1 MKGTQRR
8 TIRKEKNNS
17 AGFTL
22 IEMIV
27 TVAIIAI
34 FSGVV
39 VTLITTGSSL
49 FRGVSGNTKSQVKA
63 QETLDEIEDMIIDA
77 NRSIYYAYG
86 SGTDM
91 GTQITSDIDDSNTA
105 SKTFITCN
113 EYENGD
119 GTSRYVFDVLDWVGS
134 EGKLYYSQREYT
146 KASSNT
152 EEENEN
158 GTGDNSENQQTAD
171 TSGIS
176 AESMDNG
183 VAVFASADNDSGNGV
198 VSGGSSDKAK
208 DSKELIARSVFA
220 EGIEN
225 FTADVTKVESER
237 IVRFRLTTEENGK
250 KVKTLHTV
258 NLRNRIQVM
267 KPDDA
272 FATASSTDVRINIVG
287 APDSIDAGKSKIL
300 GYNLTGNG
308 SIDPTTLKWEIVD
321 GTEKGYFP
329 ELDPTYGK
337 LTINDNATGTVTVI
351 VSAETSDGKQT
362 VTSAPVTIKINNTK
376 TVTGIYTDDKT
387 DLLVAAGYSG
397 LNLSSVISWRY
408 TYNDGTKGKDV
419 VPVVWTIGDNCSYAS
434 VSSEGQI
441 TVDEGAG
448 TAAENGSFTVTATNS
463 ENNVSGQVKVN
474 IARIDITDPEND
486 DSIFNVGDDKKLE
499 YVYKE
504 GGNPVS
510 IPEADAVVSTVSK
523 PDNAEDYT
531 TTGQFADGDIGKWEV
546 KRTVNLA
553 AKRNGYGLVED
564 TRKFEVKDAKHKA
577 DIIET
582 AVGEYVFG
590 GRDYACGEYNDYSIF
605 KFQKNW
611 IPEENESHT
620 LTWYLDGKTSEDTG
634 FVGGTGETYGKLIH
648 IGTDEEGFILRGVY
662 VRKDKNGNEIET
674 IVAEKS
680 IPVISNVR
688 VDSDKLPRELKI
700 GNTYTLGI
708 KFDVGIAARNEDGT
722 IQHEKTEKYTDNH
735 DEGTEISWQG
745 NINSNGNLIDG
756 YRWNVTSL
764 YQSENEK
771 EICGNV
777 IAIAGAFEGSGGHH
791 PKEYIQEA
799 KITVNIIKPVV
810 NIDINGADIAYT
822 NETINMWAQVTVD
835 GVKKDNLDVKWKCDT
850 INWKANSTSDNNST
864 VSIRFPYKG
873 TYTVTADVIV
883 EEMNFTE
890 TKTLTINEHVYEA
903 VIKARKPGTTTEITS
918 AKSEETVEFYLEATV
933 DGVAT
938 DEYQVEWVSY
948 CSNPEAERNK
958 KTFKC
963 TQNWNSSYPVSATVT
978 FANDKKIYP
987 NITFTIK

>member
-63 QETLDEIEDMIIDA
+63 QETLDEIEDLIIDA

-91 GTQITSDIDDSNTA
+91 GTQITSDIDDSNAA
-105 SKTFITCN
+105 SKTFIACN

-158 GTGDNSENQQTAD
+158 GTGDNSENQQTVD

-308 SIDPTTLKWEIVD
+308 SIDPTTLKWKIVD

-337 LTINDNATGTVTVI
+337 LTVNDNATGTVTVI
-351 VSAETSDGKQT
+351 VFAKTSDGKQT

-376 TVTGIYTDDKT
+376 TVTGIKTENVEIILGLDTEETVSYDLNDYIKWSEVYSDNTD
-387 DLLVAAGYSG
+387 SG
-397 LNLSSVISWRY
+397 NSYVKVVWSGGTNGTTVQENGLINIEKSEGTSQANGVISVNASY
-408 TYNDGTKGKDV
+408 EVGGKAF
-419 VPVVWTIGDNCSYAS
+419 SA
-434 VSSEGQI
+434 
-441 TVDEGAG
+441 
-448 TAAENGSFTVTATNS
+448 TA
-463 ENNVSGQVKVN
+463 
-474 IARIDITDPEND
+474 
-486 DSIFNVGDDKKLE
+486 
-499 YVYKE
+499 
-504 GGNPVS
+504 
-510 IPEADAVVSTVSK
+510 
-523 PDNAEDYT
+523 
-531 TTGQFADGDIGKWEV
+531 
-546 KRTVNLA
+546 TVNLA
-553 AKRNGYGLVED
+553 RLEIINPSGEYYLGDNKVSPEYNYYIGGKKRNLSSTPQFTVDGMTYQEGNAFTTEENGEWKAKATVSVNSGSLATGHSTFSVNTDFYRMNIWCKNKVSGQNVTTVYPGNTYDCSYYNASTGFYVDADRADYSWKYSVQWKILKSSSEKTSVSNDLFYNDQHTAKLYVDESEQGFSISAELTFYVENENKEVIKRRYKGVANIGVVHGVEIVSPKTSVVIGNKYPLRAKVIETYLSNPYSNGKPEYATAEIEDGLTTPKWSIDPSSGGFDSSGVAPWDVQVWQQNTTLSISVENSHLLWVGTGDNPKIYEASVPIEVLEKPSTRFRVED
-564 TRKFEVKDAKHKA
+564 EGKNQSTTITIDDMIKLTADLEIDGAEIKNSDHITWRCKKDGELRT
-577 DIIET
+577 DILPYSNNLNNT
-582 AVGEYVFG
+582 FKLEY
-590 GRDYACGEYNDYSIF
+590 D
-605 KFQKNW
+605 KK
-611 IPEENESHT
+611 
-620 LTWYLDGKTSEDTG
+620 KM
-634 FVGGTGETYGKLIH
+634 
-648 IGTDEEGFILRGVY
+648 GVY
-662 VRKDKNGNEIET
+662 VVTAVYKSDRGTET
-674 IVAEKS
+674 ES
-680 IPVISNVR
+680 EP
-688 VDSDKLPRELKI
+688 
-700 GNTYTLGI
+700 YTI
-708 KFDVGIAARNEDGT
+708 TV
-722 IQHEKTEKYTDNH
+722 TDN
-735 DEGTEISWQG
+735 
-745 NINSNGNLIDG
+745 
-756 YRWNVTSL
+756 
-764 YQSENEK
+764 
-771 EICGNV
+771 
-777 IAIAGAFEGSGGHH
+777 
-791 PKEYIQEA
+791 
-799 KITVNIIKPVV
+799 
-810 NIDINGADIAYT
+810 
-822 NETINMWAQVTVD
+822 
-835 GVKKDNLDVKWKCDT
+835 
-850 INWKANSTSDNNST
+850 
-864 VSIRFPYKG
+864 
-873 TYTVTADVIV
+873 
-883 EEMNFTE
+883 
-890 TKTLTINEHVYEA
+890 
-903 VIKARKPGTTTEITS
+903 
-918 AKSEETVEFYLEATV
+918 
-933 DGVAT
+933 
-938 DEYQVEWVSY
+938 
-948 CSNPEAERNK
+948 
-958 KTFKC
+958 
-963 TQNWNSSYPVSATVT
+963 
-978 FANDKKIYP
+978 
-987 NITFTIK
+987 

>member
-63 QETLDEIEDMIIDA
+63 QETLDEIEDLIIDA

-91 GTQITSDIDDSNTA
+91 GTQITSDIDDSNAA
-105 SKTFITCN
+105 SKTFIACN

-152 EEENEN
+152 GEENEN
-158 GTGDNSENQQTAD
+158 GTGDNSGNQQTAD

-176 AESMDNG
+176 AESIDNG
-183 VAVFASADNDSGNGV
+183 AAVFASADNDSGNGV

-208 DSKELIARSVFA
+208 DSKELIARSVLA

-308 SIDPTTLKWEIVD
+308 SIDPTTLKWKIVD

-376 TVTGIYTDDKT
+376 TVTGIKTENVEIILGLDTEETVSYDLNDYIKWSEVYSDNTD
-387 DLLVAAGYSG
+387 SG
-397 LNLSSVISWRY
+397 NSYVKVVWSGGTNGTTVQENGLINIEKSEGTSQANGVISVSASY
-408 TYNDGTKGKDV
+408 EVGGKAF
-419 VPVVWTIGDNCSYAS
+419 SA
-434 VSSEGQI
+434 
-441 TVDEGAG
+441 
-448 TAAENGSFTVTATNS
+448 TA
-463 ENNVSGQVKVN
+463 
-474 IARIDITDPEND
+474 
-486 DSIFNVGDDKKLE
+486 
-499 YVYKE
+499 
-504 GGNPVS
+504 
-510 IPEADAVVSTVSK
+510 
-523 PDNAEDYT
+523 
-531 TTGQFADGDIGKWEV
+531 
-546 KRTVNLA
+546 TVNLA
-553 AKRNGYGLVED
+553 RLEIINPSGEYYLGDNTVSPEYNYYIGGKKRNLSSTPQFTVDGMTYQEGNAFTTEENGEWKAKATVSVNSGSLATGHSTFSVNTDFYRMNIWCKNKVSGQNVTTVYPGNTYDCSYYNASTGFYVDADRADYSWKYSVQWKILKSSSEKTSVSNDLFYNDQHTAKLYVDESEQGFSISAELTFYVENENKEVIKRRYKGVANIGVVHGVEIVSPKTSVVIGNKYPLRAKVIETYLSNPYSIGKPEYATAEIEDGLTTPKWSIDPSSGGLDSSGVVPWDVQVWQQNTTLSISVENSHLLWVGTGDNPKIYEASVPIEVLEKPITRFRVED
-564 TRKFEVKDAKHKA
+564 EGKNQSATITIDDVINLTADLEIDGAEIKNSDHIIWRCKKDGELCT
-577 DIIET
+577 DILPYSNNLNNT
-582 AVGEYVFG
+582 FKLEY
-590 GRDYACGEYNDYSIF
+590 D
-605 KFQKNW
+605 KK
-611 IPEENESHT
+611 
-620 LTWYLDGKTSEDTG
+620 KT
-634 FVGGTGETYGKLIH
+634 
-648 IGTDEEGFILRGVY
+648 GVY
-662 VRKDKNGNEIET
+662 VVTAVYKSNRGTET
-674 IVAEKS
+674 ES
-680 IPVISNVR
+680 EP
-688 VDSDKLPRELKI
+688 
-700 GNTYTLGI
+700 YTI
-708 KFDVGIAARNEDGT
+708 TV
-722 IQHEKTEKYTDNH
+722 TDN
-735 DEGTEISWQG
+735 
-745 NINSNGNLIDG
+745 
-756 YRWNVTSL
+756 
-764 YQSENEK
+764 
-771 EICGNV
+771 
-777 IAIAGAFEGSGGHH
+777 
-791 PKEYIQEA
+791 
-799 KITVNIIKPVV
+799 
-810 NIDINGADIAYT
+810 
-822 NETINMWAQVTVD
+822 
-835 GVKKDNLDVKWKCDT
+835 
-850 INWKANSTSDNNST
+850 
-864 VSIRFPYKG
+864 
-873 TYTVTADVIV
+873 
-883 EEMNFTE
+883 
-890 TKTLTINEHVYEA
+890 
-903 VIKARKPGTTTEITS
+903 
-918 AKSEETVEFYLEATV
+918 
-933 DGVAT
+933 
-938 DEYQVEWVSY
+938 
-948 CSNPEAERNK
+948 
-958 KTFKC
+958 
-963 TQNWNSSYPVSATVT
+963 
-978 FANDKKIYP
+978 
-987 NITFTIK
+987 

>member
-63 QETLDEIEDMIIDA
+63 QETLDEIEDLIIDA

-91 GTQITSDIDDSNTA
+91 GTQITSDIDDSNAA
-105 SKTFITCN
+105 SKTFIACN

-158 GTGDNSENQQTAD
+158 GTGDNSENQQTVD

-308 SIDPTTLKWEIVD
+308 SIDPTTLKWKIVD

-337 LTINDNATGTVTVI
+337 LTVNDNATGTVTVI
-351 VSAETSDGKQT
+351 VFAKTSDGKQT

-376 TVTGIYTDDKT
+376 TVTGIKTENVEIILGLDTEETVSYDLNDYIKWSEVYSDNTD
-387 DLLVAAGYSG
+387 SG
-397 LNLSSVISWRY
+397 NSYVKVVWSGGTNGTTVQENGLINIEKSEGTSQANGVISVNASY
-408 TYNDGTKGKDV
+408 EVGGKAF
-419 VPVVWTIGDNCSYAS
+419 SA
-434 VSSEGQI
+434 
-441 TVDEGAG
+441 
-448 TAAENGSFTVTATNS
+448 TA
-463 ENNVSGQVKVN
+463 
-474 IARIDITDPEND
+474 
-486 DSIFNVGDDKKLE
+486 
-499 YVYKE
+499 
-504 GGNPVS
+504 
-510 IPEADAVVSTVSK
+510 
-523 PDNAEDYT
+523 
-531 TTGQFADGDIGKWEV
+531 
-546 KRTVNLA
+546 TVNLA
-553 AKRNGYGLVED
+553 RLEIINPSGEYYLGDNKVSPEYNYYIGGKKRNLSSTPQFTVDGMTYQEGNAFTTEENGEWKAKATVSVNSGSLATGHSTFSVNTDFYRMNIWCKNKVSGQNVTIVYPGNTYDCSYYNASTGFYVDADRADYSWKYSVQWKILKSSSEKTSVSNDLFYNDQHTAKLYVDESEQGFSISAELTFYVENENKEVIKRRYKGVANIGVVHGVEIVSPKTSVVIGNKYPLKAKVIETYLSNPYSNGKPEYATAEIEDGLTTPKWSIDPSSGGFDSSGVAPWDVQVWQQNTTLSISVENSHLLWVGTGDNPKIYEASVPIEVLEKPITRFRVED
-564 TRKFEVKDAKHKA
+564 EGKNQSTTITIDDMIKLTADLEIDGAEIKNSDHITWRCKKDGELRT
-577 DIIET
+577 DILPYSNNLNNT
-582 AVGEYVFG
+582 FKLEY
-590 GRDYACGEYNDYSIF
+590 D
-605 KFQKNW
+605 KK
-611 IPEENESHT
+611 
-620 LTWYLDGKTSEDTG
+620 KM
-634 FVGGTGETYGKLIH
+634 
-648 IGTDEEGFILRGVY
+648 GVY
-662 VRKDKNGNEIET
+662 VVTAVYKSDRGTET
-674 IVAEKS
+674 ES
-680 IPVISNVR
+680 EP
-688 VDSDKLPRELKI
+688 
-700 GNTYTLGI
+700 YTI
-708 KFDVGIAARNEDGT
+708 TV
-722 IQHEKTEKYTDNH
+722 TDN
-735 DEGTEISWQG
+735 
-745 NINSNGNLIDG
+745 
-756 YRWNVTSL
+756 
-764 YQSENEK
+764 
-771 EICGNV
+771 
-777 IAIAGAFEGSGGHH
+777 
-791 PKEYIQEA
+791 
-799 KITVNIIKPVV
+799 
-810 NIDINGADIAYT
+810 
-822 NETINMWAQVTVD
+822 
-835 GVKKDNLDVKWKCDT
+835 
-850 INWKANSTSDNNST
+850 
-864 VSIRFPYKG
+864 
-873 TYTVTADVIV
+873 
-883 EEMNFTE
+883 
-890 TKTLTINEHVYEA
+890 
-903 VIKARKPGTTTEITS
+903 
-918 AKSEETVEFYLEATV
+918 
-933 DGVAT
+933 
-938 DEYQVEWVSY
+938 
-948 CSNPEAERNK
+948 
-958 KTFKC
+958 
-963 TQNWNSSYPVSATVT
+963 
-978 FANDKKIYP
+978 
-987 NITFTIK
+987 

>member
-63 QETLDEIEDMIIDA
+63 QETLDEIEDLIIDA

-91 GTQITSDIDDSNTA
+91 GTQITSDIDDSNAA
-105 SKTFITCN
+105 SKTFIACN

-158 GTGDNSENQQTAD
+158 GTGDNSENQQTVD

-183 VAVFASADNDSGNGV
+183 VAVFASANNDSGNGV

-308 SIDPTTLKWEIVD
+308 SIDPTTLKWKIVD

-337 LTINDNATGTVTVI
+337 LTVNDNATGTVTVI
-351 VSAETSDGKQT
+351 VFAKTSDGKQT

-376 TVTGIYTDDKT
+376 TVTGIKTENVEIILGLDTEETVSYDLNDYIKWSEVYSDNTD
-387 DLLVAAGYSG
+387 SG
-397 LNLSSVISWRY
+397 NSYVKVVWSGGTNGTTVQENGLINIEKSEGTSQANGVISVNASY
-408 TYNDGTKGKDV
+408 EVGGKAF
-419 VPVVWTIGDNCSYAS
+419 SA
-434 VSSEGQI
+434 
-441 TVDEGAG
+441 
-448 TAAENGSFTVTATNS
+448 TA
-463 ENNVSGQVKVN
+463 
-474 IARIDITDPEND
+474 
-486 DSIFNVGDDKKLE
+486 
-499 YVYKE
+499 
-504 GGNPVS
+504 
-510 IPEADAVVSTVSK
+510 
-523 PDNAEDYT
+523 
-531 TTGQFADGDIGKWEV
+531 
-546 KRTVNLA
+546 TVNLA
-553 AKRNGYGLVED
+553 RLEIINPSGEYYLGDNKVSPEYNYYIGGKKRNLSSTPQFTVDGMTYQEGNAFTTEENGEWKAKATVSVNSGSLATGHSTFSVNTDFYRMNIWCKNKVSGQNVTTVYPGNTYDCSYYNASTGFYVDADRADYSWKYSVQWKILKSSSEKTSVSNDLFYNDQHTAKLYVDESEQGFSISAELTFYVENENKEVIKRRYKGVANIGVVHGVEIVSPKTSVVIGNKYPLKAKVIETYLSNPYSNGKPEYATAEIEDGLTTPKWSIDPSSGGFDSSGVAPWDVQVWQQNTTLSISVENSHLLWVGTGDNPKIYEASVPIEVLEKPITRFRVED
-564 TRKFEVKDAKHKA
+564 EGKNQSTTITIDDMIKLTADLEIDGAEIKNSDHVTWRCKKDGELRT
-577 DIIET
+577 DILPYSNNLNNT
-582 AVGEYVFG
+582 FKLEY
-590 GRDYACGEYNDYSIF
+590 D
-605 KFQKNW
+605 KK
-611 IPEENESHT
+611 
-620 LTWYLDGKTSEDTG
+620 KM
-634 FVGGTGETYGKLIH
+634 
-648 IGTDEEGFILRGVY
+648 GVY
-662 VRKDKNGNEIET
+662 VVTAVYKSDRGTET
-674 IVAEKS
+674 ES
-680 IPVISNVR
+680 EP
-688 VDSDKLPRELKI
+688 
-700 GNTYTLGI
+700 YTI
-708 KFDVGIAARNEDGT
+708 TV
-722 IQHEKTEKYTDNH
+722 TDN
-735 DEGTEISWQG
+735 
-745 NINSNGNLIDG
+745 
-756 YRWNVTSL
+756 
-764 YQSENEK
+764 
-771 EICGNV
+771 
-777 IAIAGAFEGSGGHH
+777 
-791 PKEYIQEA
+791 
-799 KITVNIIKPVV
+799 
-810 NIDINGADIAYT
+810 
-822 NETINMWAQVTVD
+822 
-835 GVKKDNLDVKWKCDT
+835 
-850 INWKANSTSDNNST
+850 
-864 VSIRFPYKG
+864 
-873 TYTVTADVIV
+873 
-883 EEMNFTE
+883 
-890 TKTLTINEHVYEA
+890 
-903 VIKARKPGTTTEITS
+903 
-918 AKSEETVEFYLEATV
+918 
-933 DGVAT
+933 
-938 DEYQVEWVSY
+938 
-948 CSNPEAERNK
+948 
-958 KTFKC
+958 
-963 TQNWNSSYPVSATVT
+963 
-978 FANDKKIYP
+978 
-987 NITFTIK
+987 

>member
-63 QETLDEIEDMIIDA
+63 QETLDEIEDLIIDA

-91 GTQITSDIDDSNTA
+91 GTQITSDIDDSNAA
-105 SKTFITCN
+105 SKTFIACN

-158 GTGDNSENQQTAD
+158 GTGDNSENQQTVD

-308 SIDPTTLKWEIVD
+308 SIDPTTLKWKIVD

-337 LTINDNATGTVTVI
+337 LTVNDNATGTVTVI
-351 VSAETSDGKQT
+351 VFAKTSDGKQT

-376 TVTGIYTDDKT
+376 TVTGIKTENVEIILGLDTEETVSYDLNDYIKWSEVYSDNTD
-387 DLLVAAGYSG
+387 SG
-397 LNLSSVISWRY
+397 NSYVKVVWSGGTNGTTVQENGLINIEKSEGTSQANGVISVNASY
-408 TYNDGTKGKDV
+408 EVGGKAF
-419 VPVVWTIGDNCSYAS
+419 SA
-434 VSSEGQI
+434 
-441 TVDEGAG
+441 
-448 TAAENGSFTVTATNS
+448 TA
-463 ENNVSGQVKVN
+463 
-474 IARIDITDPEND
+474 
-486 DSIFNVGDDKKLE
+486 
-499 YVYKE
+499 
-504 GGNPVS
+504 
-510 IPEADAVVSTVSK
+510 
-523 PDNAEDYT
+523 
-531 TTGQFADGDIGKWEV
+531 
-546 KRTVNLA
+546 TVNLA
-553 AKRNGYGLVED
+553 RLEIINPSGEYYLGDNKVSPEYNYCIGGKKRNLSSTPQFTVDGMTYQEGNAFTTEENGEWKAKATVSVNSGSLATGHSTFSVNTDFYRMNIWCKNKVSGQNVTTVYPGNTYDCSYYNASTGFYVDADRADYSWKYSVQWKILKSSSEKTSVSNDLFYNDQHTAKLYVDESEQGFSISAELTFYVENENKEVIKRRYKGVANIGVVHGVEIVSPKTSVVIGNKYPLKAKVIETYLSNPYSNGKPEYATAEIEDGLTTPKWSIDPSSGGFDSSGVAPWDVQVWQQNTTLSISVENSHLLWVGTGDNPKIYEASVPIEVLEKPITRFRVED
-564 TRKFEVKDAKHKA
+564 EGKNQSTTITIDDMIKLTADLEIDGAEIKNSDHITWRCKKDGELRT
-577 DIIET
+577 DILPYSNNLNNT
-582 AVGEYVFG
+582 FKLEY
-590 GRDYACGEYNDYSIF
+590 D
-605 KFQKNW
+605 KK
-611 IPEENESHT
+611 
-620 LTWYLDGKTSEDTG
+620 KM
-634 FVGGTGETYGKLIH
+634 
-648 IGTDEEGFILRGVY
+648 GVY
-662 VRKDKNGNEIET
+662 VVTAVYKSDRGTET
-674 IVAEKS
+674 ES
-680 IPVISNVR
+680 EP
-688 VDSDKLPRELKI
+688 
-700 GNTYTLGI
+700 YTI
-708 KFDVGIAARNEDGT
+708 TV
-722 IQHEKTEKYTDNH
+722 TDN
-735 DEGTEISWQG
+735 
-745 NINSNGNLIDG
+745 
-756 YRWNVTSL
+756 
-764 YQSENEK
+764 
-771 EICGNV
+771 
-777 IAIAGAFEGSGGHH
+777 
-791 PKEYIQEA
+791 
-799 KITVNIIKPVV
+799 
-810 NIDINGADIAYT
+810 
-822 NETINMWAQVTVD
+822 
-835 GVKKDNLDVKWKCDT
+835 
-850 INWKANSTSDNNST
+850 
-864 VSIRFPYKG
+864 
-873 TYTVTADVIV
+873 
-883 EEMNFTE
+883 
-890 TKTLTINEHVYEA
+890 
-903 VIKARKPGTTTEITS
+903 
-918 AKSEETVEFYLEATV
+918 
-933 DGVAT
+933 
-938 DEYQVEWVSY
+938 
-948 CSNPEAERNK
+948 
-958 KTFKC
+958 
-963 TQNWNSSYPVSATVT
+963 
-978 FANDKKIYP
+978 
-987 NITFTIK
+987 

>member
-63 QETLDEIEDMIIDA
+63 QETLDEIEDLIIDA

-91 GTQITSDIDDSNTA
+91 GTQITSDIDDSNAA
-105 SKTFITCN
+105 SKTFIACN

-158 GTGDNSENQQTAD
+158 GTGDNSENQQTVD

-308 SIDPTTLKWEIVD
+308 SIDPTTLKWKIVD

-337 LTINDNATGTVTVI
+337 LTVNDNATGTVTVI
-351 VSAETSDGKQT
+351 VFAKTSDGKQT

-376 TVTGIYTDDKT
+376 TVTGIKTENVEIILGLDTEEAVSYDLNDYIKWSEVYSDNTD
-387 DLLVAAGYSG
+387 SG
-397 LNLSSVISWRY
+397 NSYVKVVWSGGTNGTTVQENGLINIEKSEGTSQANGVISVNASY
-408 TYNDGTKGKDV
+408 EVGGKAF
-419 VPVVWTIGDNCSYAS
+419 SA
-434 VSSEGQI
+434 
-441 TVDEGAG
+441 
-448 TAAENGSFTVTATNS
+448 TA
-463 ENNVSGQVKVN
+463 
-474 IARIDITDPEND
+474 
-486 DSIFNVGDDKKLE
+486 
-499 YVYKE
+499 
-504 GGNPVS
+504 
-510 IPEADAVVSTVSK
+510 
-523 PDNAEDYT
+523 
-531 TTGQFADGDIGKWEV
+531 
-546 KRTVNLA
+546 TVNLA
-553 AKRNGYGLVED
+553 RLEIINPSGEYYLGDNKVSPEYNYYIGGKKRNLSSTPQFTVDGMTYQEGNAFTTEENGEWKAKATVSVNSGSLATGHSTFSVNTDFYRMNIWCKNKVSGQNVTTVYPGNTYDCSYYNASTGFYVDADRADYSWKYSVQWKILKSSSEKTSVSNDLFYNDQHTAKLYVDESEQGFSISAELTFYVENENKEVIKRRYKGVANIGVVHGVEIVSPKTSVVIGNKYPLKAKVIETYLSNPYSNGKPEYATAEIEDGLTTPKWSIDPSSGGFDSSGVAPWDVQVWQQNTTLSISVENSHLLWVGTGDNPKIYEASVPIEVLEKPITRFRVED
-564 TRKFEVKDAKHKA
+564 EGKNQSTTITIDDMIKLTADLEIDGAEIKNSDHITWRCKKDGELRT
-577 DIIET
+577 DILPYSNNLNNT
-582 AVGEYVFG
+582 FKLEY
-590 GRDYACGEYNDYSIF
+590 D
-605 KFQKNW
+605 KK
-611 IPEENESHT
+611 
-620 LTWYLDGKTSEDTG
+620 KM
-634 FVGGTGETYGKLIH
+634 
-648 IGTDEEGFILRGVY
+648 GVY
-662 VRKDKNGNEIET
+662 VVTAVYKSDRGTET
-674 IVAEKS
+674 ES
-680 IPVISNVR
+680 EP
-688 VDSDKLPRELKI
+688 
-700 GNTYTLGI
+700 YTI
-708 KFDVGIAARNEDGT
+708 TV
-722 IQHEKTEKYTDNH
+722 TDN
-735 DEGTEISWQG
+735 
-745 NINSNGNLIDG
+745 
-756 YRWNVTSL
+756 
-764 YQSENEK
+764 
-771 EICGNV
+771 
-777 IAIAGAFEGSGGHH
+777 
-791 PKEYIQEA
+791 
-799 KITVNIIKPVV
+799 
-810 NIDINGADIAYT
+810 
-822 NETINMWAQVTVD
+822 
-835 GVKKDNLDVKWKCDT
+835 
-850 INWKANSTSDNNST
+850 
-864 VSIRFPYKG
+864 
-873 TYTVTADVIV
+873 
-883 EEMNFTE
+883 
-890 TKTLTINEHVYEA
+890 
-903 VIKARKPGTTTEITS
+903 
-918 AKSEETVEFYLEATV
+918 
-933 DGVAT
+933 
-938 DEYQVEWVSY
+938 
-948 CSNPEAERNK
+948 
-958 KTFKC
+958 
-963 TQNWNSSYPVSATVT
+963 
-978 FANDKKIYP
+978 
-987 NITFTIK
+987 

>member
-63 QETLDEIEDMIIDA
+63 QETLDEIEDLIIDA

-91 GTQITSDIDDSNTA
+91 GTQITSDIDDSNAA
-105 SKTFITCN
+105 SKTFIACN

-158 GTGDNSENQQTAD
+158 GTGDNSENQQTVD

-308 SIDPTTLKWEIVD
+308 SIDPTTLKWKIVD

-337 LTINDNATGTVTVI
+337 LTVNDNATGTVTVI
-351 VSAETSDGKQT
+351 VFAKTSDGKQT

-376 TVTGIYTDDKT
+376 TVTGIKTENVEIILGLDTEETVSYDLNDYIKWSEVYSDNTD
-387 DLLVAAGYSG
+387 SG
-397 LNLSSVISWRY
+397 NSYVKVVWSGGTNGTTVQENGLINIEKSEGTSQANGVISVNASY
-408 TYNDGTKGKDV
+408 EVGGKAF
-419 VPVVWTIGDNCSYAS
+419 SA
-434 VSSEGQI
+434 
-441 TVDEGAG
+441 
-448 TAAENGSFTVTATNS
+448 TA
-463 ENNVSGQVKVN
+463 
-474 IARIDITDPEND
+474 
-486 DSIFNVGDDKKLE
+486 
-499 YVYKE
+499 
-504 GGNPVS
+504 
-510 IPEADAVVSTVSK
+510 
-523 PDNAEDYT
+523 
-531 TTGQFADGDIGKWEV
+531 
-546 KRTVNLA
+546 TVNLA
-553 AKRNGYGLVED
+553 RLEIINPSGEYYLGDNKVSPEYNYYIGGKKRNLSSTPQFTVDGMTYQEGNAFTTEENGEWKAKATVSVNSGSLATGHSTFSVNTDFYRMNIWCKNKVSGQNVTTVYPGNTYDCSYYNASTGFYVDADRADYSWKYSVQWKILKSSSEKTSVSNDLFYNDQHTAKLYVDESEQGFSISAELTFYVENENKEVIKRRYKGVANIGVVHGVEIVSPKTSVVIGNKYPLRAKVIETYLSNPYSNGKPEYATAEIEDGLTTPKWSIDPSSGGFDSSGVAPWDVQVWQQNTTLSISVENSHLLWVGTGDNPKIYEASVPIEVLEKPITRFRVED
-564 TRKFEVKDAKHKA
+564 EGKNQSTTITIDDMIKLTADLEIDGAEIKNSDHITWRCKKDGELRT
-577 DIIET
+577 DILPYSNNLNNT
-582 AVGEYVFG
+582 FKLEY
-590 GRDYACGEYNDYSIF
+590 D
-605 KFQKNW
+605 KK
-611 IPEENESHT
+611 
-620 LTWYLDGKTSEDTG
+620 KM
-634 FVGGTGETYGKLIH
+634 
-648 IGTDEEGFILRGVY
+648 GVY
-662 VRKDKNGNEIET
+662 VVTAVYKSDRGTET
-674 IVAEKS
+674 ES
-680 IPVISNVR
+680 EP
-688 VDSDKLPRELKI
+688 
-700 GNTYTLGI
+700 YTI
-708 KFDVGIAARNEDGT
+708 TV
-722 IQHEKTEKYTDNH
+722 TDN
-735 DEGTEISWQG
+735 
-745 NINSNGNLIDG
+745 
-756 YRWNVTSL
+756 
-764 YQSENEK
+764 
-771 EICGNV
+771 
-777 IAIAGAFEGSGGHH
+777 
-791 PKEYIQEA
+791 
-799 KITVNIIKPVV
+799 
-810 NIDINGADIAYT
+810 
-822 NETINMWAQVTVD
+822 
-835 GVKKDNLDVKWKCDT
+835 
-850 INWKANSTSDNNST
+850 
-864 VSIRFPYKG
+864 
-873 TYTVTADVIV
+873 
-883 EEMNFTE
+883 
-890 TKTLTINEHVYEA
+890 
-903 VIKARKPGTTTEITS
+903 
-918 AKSEETVEFYLEATV
+918 
-933 DGVAT
+933 
-938 DEYQVEWVSY
+938 
-948 CSNPEAERNK
+948 
-958 KTFKC
+958 
-963 TQNWNSSYPVSATVT
+963 
-978 FANDKKIYP
+978 
-987 NITFTIK
+987 

>member
-63 QETLDEIEDMIIDA
+63 QETLDEIEDLIIDA

-91 GTQITSDIDDSNTA
+91 GTQITSDIDDSNAA
-105 SKTFITCN
+105 SKTFLACN

-158 GTGDNSENQQTAD
+158 GTGDNSENQQTVD

-308 SIDPTTLKWEIVD
+308 SIDPTTLKWKIVD

-337 LTINDNATGTVTVI
+337 LTVNDNATGTVTVI
-351 VSAETSDGKQT
+351 VFAKTSDGKQT

-376 TVTGIYTDDKT
+376 TVTGIKTENVEIILGLDTEETVSYDLNDYIKWSEVYSDNTD
-387 DLLVAAGYSG
+387 SG
-397 LNLSSVISWRY
+397 NSYVKVVWSGGTNGTTVQENGLINIEKSEGTSQANGVISVNASY
-408 TYNDGTKGKDV
+408 EVGGKAF
-419 VPVVWTIGDNCSYAS
+419 SA
-434 VSSEGQI
+434 
-441 TVDEGAG
+441 
-448 TAAENGSFTVTATNS
+448 TA
-463 ENNVSGQVKVN
+463 
-474 IARIDITDPEND
+474 
-486 DSIFNVGDDKKLE
+486 
-499 YVYKE
+499 
-504 GGNPVS
+504 
-510 IPEADAVVSTVSK
+510 
-523 PDNAEDYT
+523 
-531 TTGQFADGDIGKWEV
+531 
-546 KRTVNLA
+546 TVNLA
-553 AKRNGYGLVED
+553 RLEIINPSGEYYLGDNKVSPEYNYYIGGKKRNLSSTPQFTVDGMTYQEGNAFTTEENGEWKAKATVSVNSGSLATGHSTFSVNTDFYRMNIWCKNKVSGQNVTTVYPGNTYDCSYYNASTGFYVDADRADYSWKYSVQWKILKSSSDKTSVSNDLFYNDQHTAKLYVDESEQGFSISAELTFYVENENKEVIKRRYKGVANIGVVHGVEIVSPKTSVVIGNKYPLKAKVIETYLSNPYSNGKPEYATAEIEDGLTTPKWSIDPSSGGFDSSGVAPWDVQVWQQNTTLSISVENSHLLWVGTGDNPKIYEASVPIEVLEKPITRFRVED
-564 TRKFEVKDAKHKA
+564 EGKNQSTTITIDDMIKLTADLEIDGAEIKNSDHITWRCKKDGELRT
-577 DIIET
+577 DILPYSNNLNNT
-582 AVGEYVFG
+582 FKLEY
-590 GRDYACGEYNDYSIF
+590 D
-605 KFQKNW
+605 KK
-611 IPEENESHT
+611 
-620 LTWYLDGKTSEDTG
+620 KM
-634 FVGGTGETYGKLIH
+634 
-648 IGTDEEGFILRGVY
+648 GVY
-662 VRKDKNGNEIET
+662 VVTAVYKSDRGTET
-674 IVAEKS
+674 ES
-680 IPVISNVR
+680 EP
-688 VDSDKLPRELKI
+688 
-700 GNTYTLGI
+700 YTI
-708 KFDVGIAARNEDGT
+708 TV
-722 IQHEKTEKYTDNH
+722 TDN
-735 DEGTEISWQG
+735 
-745 NINSNGNLIDG
+745 
-756 YRWNVTSL
+756 
-764 YQSENEK
+764 
-771 EICGNV
+771 
-777 IAIAGAFEGSGGHH
+777 
-791 PKEYIQEA
+791 
-799 KITVNIIKPVV
+799 
-810 NIDINGADIAYT
+810 
-822 NETINMWAQVTVD
+822 
-835 GVKKDNLDVKWKCDT
+835 
-850 INWKANSTSDNNST
+850 
-864 VSIRFPYKG
+864 
-873 TYTVTADVIV
+873 
-883 EEMNFTE
+883 
-890 TKTLTINEHVYEA
+890 
-903 VIKARKPGTTTEITS
+903 
-918 AKSEETVEFYLEATV
+918 
-933 DGVAT
+933 
-938 DEYQVEWVSY
+938 
-948 CSNPEAERNK
+948 
-958 KTFKC
+958 
-963 TQNWNSSYPVSATVT
+963 
-978 FANDKKIYP
+978 
-987 NITFTIK
+987 

>member
-63 QETLDEIEDMIIDA
+63 QETLDEIEDLIIDA

-91 GTQITSDIDDSNTA
+91 GTQITSDIDDSNAA
-105 SKTFITCN
+105 SKTFIACN

-158 GTGDNSENQQTAD
+158 GTGDNSENQQTVD

-208 DSKELIARSVFA
+208 DSTELIARSVFA

-308 SIDPTTLKWEIVD
+308 SIDPTTLKWKIVD

-337 LTINDNATGTVTVI
+337 LTVNDNATGTVTVI
-351 VSAETSDGKQT
+351 VFAKTSDGKQT

-376 TVTGIYTDDKT
+376 TVTGIKTENVEIILGLDTEETVSYDLNDYIKWSEVYSDNTD
-387 DLLVAAGYSG
+387 SG
-397 LNLSSVISWRY
+397 NSYVKVVWSGGTNGTTVQENGLINIEKSEGTSQANGVISVNASY
-408 TYNDGTKGKDV
+408 EVGGKAF
-419 VPVVWTIGDNCSYAS
+419 SA
-434 VSSEGQI
+434 
-441 TVDEGAG
+441 
-448 TAAENGSFTVTATNS
+448 TA
-463 ENNVSGQVKVN
+463 
-474 IARIDITDPEND
+474 
-486 DSIFNVGDDKKLE
+486 
-499 YVYKE
+499 
-504 GGNPVS
+504 
-510 IPEADAVVSTVSK
+510 
-523 PDNAEDYT
+523 
-531 TTGQFADGDIGKWEV
+531 
-546 KRTVNLA
+546 TVNLA
-553 AKRNGYGLVED
+553 RLEIINPSGEYYLGDNKVSPEYNYYIGGKKRNLSSTPQFTVDGMTYQEGNAFTTEENGEWKAKATVSVNSGSLATGHSTFSVNTDFYRMNIWCKNKVSGQNVTTVYPGNTYDCSYYNASTGFYVDADRADYSWKYSVQWKILKSSSEKTSVSNDLFYNDQHTAKLYVDESEQGFSISAELTFYVENENKEVIKRRYKGVANIGVVHGVEIVSPKTSVVIGNKYPLKAKVIETYLSNPYSNGKPEYATAEIEDGLTTPKWSIDPSSGGFDSSGVAPWDVQVWQQNTTLSISVENSHLLWVGTGDNPKIYEASVPIEVLEKPITRFRVED
-564 TRKFEVKDAKHKA
+564 EGKNQSTTITIDDMIKLTADLEIDGAEIKNSDHITWRCKKDGELRT
-577 DIIET
+577 DILPYSNNLNNT
-582 AVGEYVFG
+582 FKLEY
-590 GRDYACGEYNDYSIF
+590 D
-605 KFQKNW
+605 KK
-611 IPEENESHT
+611 
-620 LTWYLDGKTSEDTG
+620 KM
-634 FVGGTGETYGKLIH
+634 
-648 IGTDEEGFILRGVY
+648 GVY
-662 VRKDKNGNEIET
+662 VVTAVYKADRGTET
-674 IVAEKS
+674 ES
-680 IPVISNVR
+680 EP
-688 VDSDKLPRELKI
+688 
-700 GNTYTLGI
+700 YTI
-708 KFDVGIAARNEDGT
+708 TV
-722 IQHEKTEKYTDNH
+722 TDN
-735 DEGTEISWQG
+735 
-745 NINSNGNLIDG
+745 
-756 YRWNVTSL
+756 
-764 YQSENEK
+764 
-771 EICGNV
+771 
-777 IAIAGAFEGSGGHH
+777 
-791 PKEYIQEA
+791 
-799 KITVNIIKPVV
+799 
-810 NIDINGADIAYT
+810 
-822 NETINMWAQVTVD
+822 
-835 GVKKDNLDVKWKCDT
+835 
-850 INWKANSTSDNNST
+850 
-864 VSIRFPYKG
+864 
-873 TYTVTADVIV
+873 
-883 EEMNFTE
+883 
-890 TKTLTINEHVYEA
+890 
-903 VIKARKPGTTTEITS
+903 
-918 AKSEETVEFYLEATV
+918 
-933 DGVAT
+933 
-938 DEYQVEWVSY
+938 
-948 CSNPEAERNK
+948 
-958 KTFKC
+958 
-963 TQNWNSSYPVSATVT
+963 
-978 FANDKKIYP
+978 
-987 NITFTIK
+987 

>member
-63 QETLDEIEDMIIDA
+63 QETLDEIEDLIIDA

-91 GTQITSDIDDSNTA
+91 GTQITSDIDDSNAA
-105 SKTFITCN
+105 SKTFIACN

-158 GTGDNSENQQTAD
+158 GTGDNSENQQTVD

-308 SIDPTTLKWEIVD
+308 SIDPTTLKWKIVD

-337 LTINDNATGTVTVI
+337 LTVNDNATGTVTVI
-351 VSAETSDGKQT
+351 VFAKTSDGKQT

-376 TVTGIYTDDKT
+376 TVTGIKTENVEIILGLDTEETVSYDLNDYIKWSEVYSDNTD
-387 DLLVAAGYSG
+387 SG
-397 LNLSSVISWRY
+397 NSYVKVVWSGGTNGTTVQENGLINIEKSEGTSQANGVISL
-408 TYNDGTKGKDV
+408 NDYYEVGGKAF
-419 VPVVWTIGDNCSYAS
+419 SA
-434 VSSEGQI
+434 
-441 TVDEGAG
+441 
-448 TAAENGSFTVTATNS
+448 TA
-463 ENNVSGQVKVN
+463 
-474 IARIDITDPEND
+474 
-486 DSIFNVGDDKKLE
+486 
-499 YVYKE
+499 
-504 GGNPVS
+504 
-510 IPEADAVVSTVSK
+510 
-523 PDNAEDYT
+523 
-531 TTGQFADGDIGKWEV
+531 
-546 KRTVNLA
+546 TVNLA
-553 AKRNGYGLVED
+553 RLEIINPSGEYYLGDNKVSPEYNYYIGGKKRNLSSTPQFTVDGMTYQEGNAFTTEENGEWKAKATVSVNSGSLATGHSTFSVNTDFYRMNIWCKNKVSGQNVTTVYPGNTYDCSYYNASTGFYVDADRADYSWKYSVQWKILKSSSEKTSVSNDLFYNDQYTAKLYVDESEQGFSISAELTFYVENENKEVIKRRYKGVANIGVVHGVEIVSPKTSVVIGNKYPLKAKVIETYLSNPYSNGKPEYATAEIEDGLTTPKWSIDPSSGGFDSSGVAPWDVQVWQQNTTLSISVENSHLLWVGTGDNPKIYEASVPIEVLEKPITRFRVED
-564 TRKFEVKDAKHKA
+564 EGKNQSTTITIDDMIKLTADLEIDGAEIKNSDHITWRCKKDGELRT
-577 DIIET
+577 DILPYSNNLNNT
-582 AVGEYVFG
+582 FKLEY
-590 GRDYACGEYNDYSIF
+590 D
-605 KFQKNW
+605 KK
-611 IPEENESHT
+611 
-620 LTWYLDGKTSEDTG
+620 KM
-634 FVGGTGETYGKLIH
+634 
-648 IGTDEEGFILRGVY
+648 GVY
-662 VRKDKNGNEIET
+662 VVTAVYKSDRGTET
-674 IVAEKS
+674 ES
-680 IPVISNVR
+680 EP
-688 VDSDKLPRELKI
+688 
-700 GNTYTLGI
+700 YTI
-708 KFDVGIAARNEDGT
+708 TV
-722 IQHEKTEKYTDNH
+722 TDN
-735 DEGTEISWQG
+735 
-745 NINSNGNLIDG
+745 
-756 YRWNVTSL
+756 
-764 YQSENEK
+764 
-771 EICGNV
+771 
-777 IAIAGAFEGSGGHH
+777 
-791 PKEYIQEA
+791 
-799 KITVNIIKPVV
+799 
-810 NIDINGADIAYT
+810 
-822 NETINMWAQVTVD
+822 
-835 GVKKDNLDVKWKCDT
+835 
-850 INWKANSTSDNNST
+850 
-864 VSIRFPYKG
+864 
-873 TYTVTADVIV
+873 
-883 EEMNFTE
+883 
-890 TKTLTINEHVYEA
+890 
-903 VIKARKPGTTTEITS
+903 
-918 AKSEETVEFYLEATV
+918 
-933 DGVAT
+933 
-938 DEYQVEWVSY
+938 
-948 CSNPEAERNK
+948 
-958 KTFKC
+958 
-963 TQNWNSSYPVSATVT
+963 
-978 FANDKKIYP
+978 
-987 NITFTIK
+987 

>member
-63 QETLDEIEDMIIDA
+63 QETLDEIEDLIIDA

-91 GTQITSDIDDSNTA
+91 GTQITSDIDDSNAA
-105 SKTFITCN
+105 SKTFIACN

-158 GTGDNSENQQTAD
+158 GTGDNSENQQTVD

-272 FATASSTDVRINIVG
+272 FVTASSTDVRINIVG

-308 SIDPTTLKWEIVD
+308 SIDPTTLKWKIVD

-337 LTINDNATGTVTVI
+337 LTVNDNATGTVTVI
-351 VSAETSDGKQT
+351 VFAKTSDGKQT

-376 TVTGIYTDDKT
+376 TVTGIKTENVEIILGLDTEETVSYDLNDYIKWSEVYSDNTD
-387 DLLVAAGYSG
+387 SG
-397 LNLSSVISWRY
+397 NSYVKVVWSGGTNGTTVQENGLINIEKSEGTSQANGVISVNASY
-408 TYNDGTKGKDV
+408 EVGGKAF
-419 VPVVWTIGDNCSYAS
+419 SA
-434 VSSEGQI
+434 
-441 TVDEGAG
+441 
-448 TAAENGSFTVTATNS
+448 TA
-463 ENNVSGQVKVN
+463 
-474 IARIDITDPEND
+474 
-486 DSIFNVGDDKKLE
+486 
-499 YVYKE
+499 
-504 GGNPVS
+504 
-510 IPEADAVVSTVSK
+510 
-523 PDNAEDYT
+523 
-531 TTGQFADGDIGKWEV
+531 
-546 KRTVNLA
+546 TVNLA
-553 AKRNGYGLVED
+553 RLEIINPSGEYYLGDNKVSPEYNYYIGGKKRNLSSTPQFTVDGMTYQEGNAFTTEENGEWKAKATVSVNSGSLATGHSTFSVNTDFYRMNIWCKNKVSGQNVTTVYPGNTYDCSYYNASTGFYVDADRADYSWKYSVQWKILKSSSEKTSVSNDLFYNDQHTAKLYVDESEQGFSISAELTFYVENENKEVIKRRYKGVANIGVVHGVEIVSPKTSVVIGNKYPLKAKVIETYLSNPYSNGKPEYATAEIEDGLTTPKWSIDPSSGGFDSSGVAPWDVQVWQQNTTLSISVENSHLLWVGTGDNPKIYEASVPIEVLEKPITRFRVED
-564 TRKFEVKDAKHKA
+564 EGKNQSTTITIDDMIKLTADLEIDGAEIKNSDHITWRCKKDGELRT
-577 DIIET
+577 DILPYSNNLNNT
-582 AVGEYVFG
+582 FKLEY
-590 GRDYACGEYNDYSIF
+590 D
-605 KFQKNW
+605 KK
-611 IPEENESHT
+611 
-620 LTWYLDGKTSEDTG
+620 KM
-634 FVGGTGETYGKLIH
+634 
-648 IGTDEEGFILRGVY
+648 GVY
-662 VRKDKNGNEIET
+662 VVTAVYKSDRGTET
-674 IVAEKS
+674 ES
-680 IPVISNVR
+680 EP
-688 VDSDKLPRELKI
+688 
-700 GNTYTLGI
+700 YTI
-708 KFDVGIAARNEDGT
+708 TV
-722 IQHEKTEKYTDNH
+722 TDN
-735 DEGTEISWQG
+735 
-745 NINSNGNLIDG
+745 
-756 YRWNVTSL
+756 
-764 YQSENEK
+764 
-771 EICGNV
+771 
-777 IAIAGAFEGSGGHH
+777 
-791 PKEYIQEA
+791 
-799 KITVNIIKPVV
+799 
-810 NIDINGADIAYT
+810 
-822 NETINMWAQVTVD
+822 
-835 GVKKDNLDVKWKCDT
+835 
-850 INWKANSTSDNNST
+850 
-864 VSIRFPYKG
+864 
-873 TYTVTADVIV
+873 
-883 EEMNFTE
+883 
-890 TKTLTINEHVYEA
+890 
-903 VIKARKPGTTTEITS
+903 
-918 AKSEETVEFYLEATV
+918 
-933 DGVAT
+933 
-938 DEYQVEWVSY
+938 
-948 CSNPEAERNK
+948 
-958 KTFKC
+958 
-963 TQNWNSSYPVSATVT
+963 
-978 FANDKKIYP
+978 
-987 NITFTIK
+987 

>member
-63 QETLDEIEDMIIDA
+63 QETLDEIEDLIIDA

-91 GTQITSDIDDSNTA
+91 GTQITSDIDDSNAA
-105 SKTFITCN
+105 SKTFIACN

-158 GTGDNSENQQTAD
+158 GTGDNSENQQTVD

-308 SIDPTTLKWEIVD
+308 SIDPTTLKWKIVD

-337 LTINDNATGTVTVI
+337 LTVNDNATGTVTVI
-351 VSAETSDGKQT
+351 VFAKTSDGKQT

-376 TVTGIYTDDKT
+376 TVTGIKTENVEIILGLDTEETVSYDLNDYIKWSEVYSDNTD
-387 DLLVAAGYSG
+387 SG
-397 LNLSSVISWRY
+397 NSYVKVVWSGGTNGTTVQKNGLINIEKSEGTSQANGVISVNASY
-408 TYNDGTKGKDV
+408 EVGGKAF
-419 VPVVWTIGDNCSYAS
+419 SA
-434 VSSEGQI
+434 
-441 TVDEGAG
+441 
-448 TAAENGSFTVTATNS
+448 TA
-463 ENNVSGQVKVN
+463 
-474 IARIDITDPEND
+474 
-486 DSIFNVGDDKKLE
+486 
-499 YVYKE
+499 
-504 GGNPVS
+504 
-510 IPEADAVVSTVSK
+510 
-523 PDNAEDYT
+523 
-531 TTGQFADGDIGKWEV
+531 
-546 KRTVNLA
+546 TVNLA
-553 AKRNGYGLVED
+553 RLEIINPSGEYYLGDNKVSPEYNYYIGGKKRNLSSTPQFTVDGMTYQEGNAFTTEENGEWKAKATVSVNSGSLATGHSTFSVNTDFYRMNIWCKNKVSGQNVTTVYPGNTYDCSYYNASTGFYVDADRADYSWKYSVQWKILKSSSEKTSVSNDLFYNDQHTAKLYVDESEQGFSISAELTFYVENENKEVIKRRYKGVANIGVVHGVEIVSPKTSVVIGNKYPLKAKVIETYLSNPYSNGKPEYATAEIEDGLTTPKWSIDPSSGGFDSSGVAPWDVQVWQQNTTLSISVENSHLLWVGTGDNPKIYEASVPIEVLEKPITRFRVED
-564 TRKFEVKDAKHKA
+564 EGKNQSTTITIDDMIKLTADLEIDGAEIKNSDHITWRCKKDGELRT
-577 DIIET
+577 DILPYSNNLNNT
-582 AVGEYVFG
+582 FKLEY
-590 GRDYACGEYNDYSIF
+590 D
-605 KFQKNW
+605 KK
-611 IPEENESHT
+611 
-620 LTWYLDGKTSEDTG
+620 KM
-634 FVGGTGETYGKLIH
+634 
-648 IGTDEEGFILRGVY
+648 GVY
-662 VRKDKNGNEIET
+662 VVTAVYKSDRGTET
-674 IVAEKS
+674 ES
-680 IPVISNVR
+680 EP
-688 VDSDKLPRELKI
+688 
-700 GNTYTLGI
+700 YTI
-708 KFDVGIAARNEDGT
+708 TV
-722 IQHEKTEKYTDNH
+722 TDN
-735 DEGTEISWQG
+735 
-745 NINSNGNLIDG
+745 
-756 YRWNVTSL
+756 
-764 YQSENEK
+764 
-771 EICGNV
+771 
-777 IAIAGAFEGSGGHH
+777 
-791 PKEYIQEA
+791 
-799 KITVNIIKPVV
+799 
-810 NIDINGADIAYT
+810 
-822 NETINMWAQVTVD
+822 
-835 GVKKDNLDVKWKCDT
+835 
-850 INWKANSTSDNNST
+850 
-864 VSIRFPYKG
+864 
-873 TYTVTADVIV
+873 
-883 EEMNFTE
+883 
-890 TKTLTINEHVYEA
+890 
-903 VIKARKPGTTTEITS
+903 
-918 AKSEETVEFYLEATV
+918 
-933 DGVAT
+933 
-938 DEYQVEWVSY
+938 
-948 CSNPEAERNK
+948 
-958 KTFKC
+958 
-963 TQNWNSSYPVSATVT
+963 
-978 FANDKKIYP
+978 
-987 NITFTIK
+987 

>member
-63 QETLDEIEDMIIDA
+63 QETLDEIEDLIIDA

-91 GTQITSDIDDSNTA
+91 GTQITSDIDDSNAA
-105 SKTFITCN
+105 SKTFIACN

-158 GTGDNSENQQTAD
+158 GTGDNSENQQTVD

-351 VSAETSDGKQT
+351 VYAKTSDGKQT

-376 TVTGIYTDDKT
+376 TVTGIKTENVEIILGLDTEETVSYDLNDYIKWSEVYSDNTD
-387 DLLVAAGYSG
+387 SG
-397 LNLSSVISWRY
+397 NSYVKVVWSGGTNGTTVQENGLINIEKSEGTSQANGVISVNASY
-408 TYNDGTKGKDV
+408 EVGGK
-419 VPVVWTIGDNCSYAS
+419 AFL
-434 VSSEGQI
+434 
-441 TVDEGAG
+441 A
-448 TAAENGSFTVTATNS
+448 TA
-463 ENNVSGQVKVN
+463 
-474 IARIDITDPEND
+474 
-486 DSIFNVGDDKKLE
+486 
-499 YVYKE
+499 
-504 GGNPVS
+504 
-510 IPEADAVVSTVSK
+510 
-523 PDNAEDYT
+523 
-531 TTGQFADGDIGKWEV
+531 
-546 KRTVNLA
+546 TVNLA
-553 AKRNGYGLVED
+553 RLEIINPSGEYYLGDNKVSPEYNYYIGGKKRNLSSTPQFTVDGMTYQEGNAFTTEENGEWKAKATVLVNSGSLATGHSTFSVNTDFYRMNIWCKNKVSGQNVTTVYPGNTYDCSYYNASTGFYVDADRLDYSWKYSVQWKILKSSSEKTSVSNDLFYNDQHTAKLYVDESEQGFSISAELTFYVENENKEVIKRRYKGVANIGVVHGVEIVSPKTSVVIGNKYPLKAKVIETYLSNPYSNGKPEYATAEIEDGLTTPKWAIDPSSGGFDTSGVNPWDVQVWQQNTTLSISVENIHLLWVGTGDNPKIYKDSALIEVLEKPITRFRVED
-564 TRKFEVKDAKHKA
+564 EGKNQSVTITVEDVINLTADLEIDGAEIKNSDHITWKCKKDGELRT
-577 DIIET
+577 DILPYSNNLNNT
-582 AVGEYVFG
+582 FKLEY
-590 GRDYACGEYNDYSIF
+590 D
-605 KFQKNW
+605 KK
-611 IPEENESHT
+611 
-620 LTWYLDGKTSEDTG
+620 KT
-634 FVGGTGETYGKLIH
+634 
-648 IGTDEEGFILRGVY
+648 GVY
-662 VRKDKNGNEIET
+662 VVTAVYKSDRGTET
-674 IVAEKS
+674 ES
-680 IPVISNVR
+680 EP
-688 VDSDKLPRELKI
+688 
-700 GNTYTLGI
+700 YTI
-708 KFDVGIAARNEDGT
+708 TV
-722 IQHEKTEKYTDNH
+722 TDN
-735 DEGTEISWQG
+735 
-745 NINSNGNLIDG
+745 
-756 YRWNVTSL
+756 
-764 YQSENEK
+764 
-771 EICGNV
+771 
-777 IAIAGAFEGSGGHH
+777 
-791 PKEYIQEA
+791 
-799 KITVNIIKPVV
+799 
-810 NIDINGADIAYT
+810 
-822 NETINMWAQVTVD
+822 
-835 GVKKDNLDVKWKCDT
+835 
-850 INWKANSTSDNNST
+850 
-864 VSIRFPYKG
+864 
-873 TYTVTADVIV
+873 
-883 EEMNFTE
+883 
-890 TKTLTINEHVYEA
+890 
-903 VIKARKPGTTTEITS
+903 
-918 AKSEETVEFYLEATV
+918 
-933 DGVAT
+933 
-938 DEYQVEWVSY
+938 
-948 CSNPEAERNK
+948 
-958 KTFKC
+958 
-963 TQNWNSSYPVSATVT
+963 
-978 FANDKKIYP
+978 
-987 NITFTIK
+987 

>member
-63 QETLDEIEDMIIDA
+63 QETLDEIEDLIIDA

-91 GTQITSDIDDSNTA
+91 GTQITSDIDDSNAA
-105 SKTFITCN
+105 SKTFIACN

-158 GTGDNSENQQTAD
+158 GTGDNSENQQTVD

-308 SIDPTTLKWEIVD
+308 SIDPTTLKWKIVD

-337 LTINDNATGTVTVI
+337 LTVNDNATGTVTVI
-351 VSAETSDGKQT
+351 VFAKTSDGKQT

-376 TVTGIYTDDKT
+376 TVTGIKTENVEIILGLDTEETVSYDLNDYIKWSEVYSDNTD
-387 DLLVAAGYSG
+387 SG
-397 LNLSSVISWRY
+397 NSYVKVVWSGGTNGTTVQENGLINIEKREGTSQANGVISVNASY
-408 TYNDGTKGKDV
+408 EVGGKAF
-419 VPVVWTIGDNCSYAS
+419 SA
-434 VSSEGQI
+434 
-441 TVDEGAG
+441 
-448 TAAENGSFTVTATNS
+448 TA
-463 ENNVSGQVKVN
+463 
-474 IARIDITDPEND
+474 
-486 DSIFNVGDDKKLE
+486 
-499 YVYKE
+499 
-504 GGNPVS
+504 
-510 IPEADAVVSTVSK
+510 
-523 PDNAEDYT
+523 
-531 TTGQFADGDIGKWEV
+531 
-546 KRTVNLA
+546 TVNLA
-553 AKRNGYGLVED
+553 RLEIINPSGEYYLGDNKVSPEYNYYIGGKKRNLSSTPQFTVDGMTYQEGNAFTTEENGEWKAKATVSVNSGSLATGHSTFSVNTDFYRMNIWCKNKVSGQNVTTVYPGNTYDCSYYNASTGFYVDADRADYSWKYSVQWKILKSSSEKTSVSNDLFYNDQHTAKLYVDESEQGFSISAELTFYVENENKEVIKRRYKGVANIGVVHGVEIVSPKTSVVIGNKYPLKAKVIETYLSNPYSNGKPEYATAEIEDGLTTPKWSIDPSSGGFDSSGVAPWDVQVWQQNTTLSISVENSHLLWVGTGDNPKIYEASVPIEVLEKPITRFRVED
-564 TRKFEVKDAKHKA
+564 EGKNQSTTITIDDMIKLTADLEIDGAEIKNSDHITWRCKKDGELRT
-577 DIIET
+577 DILPYSNNLNNT
-582 AVGEYVFG
+582 FKLEY
-590 GRDYACGEYNDYSIF
+590 D
-605 KFQKNW
+605 KK
-611 IPEENESHT
+611 
-620 LTWYLDGKTSEDTG
+620 KM
-634 FVGGTGETYGKLIH
+634 
-648 IGTDEEGFILRGVY
+648 GVY
-662 VRKDKNGNEIET
+662 VVTAVYKSDRGTET
-674 IVAEKS
+674 ES
-680 IPVISNVR
+680 EP
-688 VDSDKLPRELKI
+688 
-700 GNTYTLGI
+700 YTI
-708 KFDVGIAARNEDGT
+708 TV
-722 IQHEKTEKYTDNH
+722 TDN
-735 DEGTEISWQG
+735 
-745 NINSNGNLIDG
+745 
-756 YRWNVTSL
+756 
-764 YQSENEK
+764 
-771 EICGNV
+771 
-777 IAIAGAFEGSGGHH
+777 
-791 PKEYIQEA
+791 
-799 KITVNIIKPVV
+799 
-810 NIDINGADIAYT
+810 
-822 NETINMWAQVTVD
+822 
-835 GVKKDNLDVKWKCDT
+835 
-850 INWKANSTSDNNST
+850 
-864 VSIRFPYKG
+864 
-873 TYTVTADVIV
+873 
-883 EEMNFTE
+883 
-890 TKTLTINEHVYEA
+890 
-903 VIKARKPGTTTEITS
+903 
-918 AKSEETVEFYLEATV
+918 
-933 DGVAT
+933 
-938 DEYQVEWVSY
+938 
-948 CSNPEAERNK
+948 
-958 KTFKC
+958 
-963 TQNWNSSYPVSATVT
+963 
-978 FANDKKIYP
+978 
-987 NITFTIK
+987 

>member
-63 QETLDEIEDMIIDA
+63 QETLDEIEDLIIDA

-91 GTQITSDIDDSNTA
+91 GTQITSDIDDSNAA
-105 SKTFITCN
+105 SKTFIACN

-119 GTSRYVFDVLDWVGS
+119 VTSRYVFDVLDWVGS

-158 GTGDNSENQQTAD
+158 GTGDNSENQQTVD

-308 SIDPTTLKWEIVD
+308 SIDPTTLKWKIVD

-337 LTINDNATGTVTVI
+337 LTVNDNATGTVTVI
-351 VSAETSDGKQT
+351 VFAKTSDGKQT

-376 TVTGIYTDDKT
+376 TVTGIKTENVEIILGLDTEETVSYDLNDYIKWSEVYSDNTD
-387 DLLVAAGYSG
+387 SG
-397 LNLSSVISWRY
+397 NSYVKVVWSGGTNGTTVQENGLINIEKSEGTSQANGVISVNASY
-408 TYNDGTKGKDV
+408 EVGGKAF
-419 VPVVWTIGDNCSYAS
+419 SA
-434 VSSEGQI
+434 
-441 TVDEGAG
+441 
-448 TAAENGSFTVTATNS
+448 TA
-463 ENNVSGQVKVN
+463 
-474 IARIDITDPEND
+474 
-486 DSIFNVGDDKKLE
+486 
-499 YVYKE
+499 
-504 GGNPVS
+504 
-510 IPEADAVVSTVSK
+510 
-523 PDNAEDYT
+523 
-531 TTGQFADGDIGKWEV
+531 
-546 KRTVNLA
+546 TVNLA
-553 AKRNGYGLVED
+553 RLEIINPSGEYYLGDNKVSPEYNYYIGGKKRNLSSTPQFTVDGMTYQEGNAFTTEENGEWKAKATVSVNSGSLATGHSTFSVNTDFYRMNIWCKNKVSGQNVTTVYPGNTYDCSYYNASTGFYVDADRADYSWKYSVQWKILKSSSEKTSVSNDLFYNDQHTAKLYVDESEQGFSISAELTFYVENENKEVIKRRYKGVANIGVVHGVEIVSPKTSVVIGNKYPLKAKVIETYLSNPYSNGKPEYATAEIEDGLTTPKWSIDPSSGGFDSSGVAPWDVQVWQQNTTLSISVENSHLLWVGTGDNPKIYEASVPIEVLEKPITRFRVED
-564 TRKFEVKDAKHKA
+564 EGKNQSTTITIDDMIKLTADLEIDGAEIKNSDHITWRCKKDGELRT
-577 DIIET
+577 DILPYSNNLNNT
-582 AVGEYVFG
+582 FKLEY
-590 GRDYACGEYNDYSIF
+590 D
-605 KFQKNW
+605 KK
-611 IPEENESHT
+611 
-620 LTWYLDGKTSEDTG
+620 KM
-634 FVGGTGETYGKLIH
+634 
-648 IGTDEEGFILRGVY
+648 GVY
-662 VRKDKNGNEIET
+662 VVTAVYKSDRGTET
-674 IVAEKS
+674 ES
-680 IPVISNVR
+680 EP
-688 VDSDKLPRELKI
+688 
-700 GNTYTLGI
+700 YTI
-708 KFDVGIAARNEDGT
+708 TV
-722 IQHEKTEKYTDNH
+722 TDN
-735 DEGTEISWQG
+735 
-745 NINSNGNLIDG
+745 
-756 YRWNVTSL
+756 
-764 YQSENEK
+764 
-771 EICGNV
+771 
-777 IAIAGAFEGSGGHH
+777 
-791 PKEYIQEA
+791 
-799 KITVNIIKPVV
+799 
-810 NIDINGADIAYT
+810 
-822 NETINMWAQVTVD
+822 
-835 GVKKDNLDVKWKCDT
+835 
-850 INWKANSTSDNNST
+850 
-864 VSIRFPYKG
+864 
-873 TYTVTADVIV
+873 
-883 EEMNFTE
+883 
-890 TKTLTINEHVYEA
+890 
-903 VIKARKPGTTTEITS
+903 
-918 AKSEETVEFYLEATV
+918 
-933 DGVAT
+933 
-938 DEYQVEWVSY
+938 
-948 CSNPEAERNK
+948 
-958 KTFKC
+958 
-963 TQNWNSSYPVSATVT
+963 
-978 FANDKKIYP
+978 
-987 NITFTIK
+987 

>member
-63 QETLDEIEDMIIDA
+63 QETLDEIEDLIIDA

-91 GTQITSDIDDSNTA
+91 GTQITSDIDDSNAA
-105 SKTFITCN
+105 SKTFIACN

-158 GTGDNSENQQTAD
+158 GTGDNSENQQTVD

-308 SIDPTTLKWEIVD
+308 SIDPTTLKWKIVD

-337 LTINDNATGTVTVI
+337 LTVNDNATGTVTVI
-351 VSAETSDGKQT
+351 VFAKTSDGKQT

-376 TVTGIYTDDKT
+376 TVTGIKTENVEIILGLDTEETVSYDLNDYIKWSEVYSDNTD
-387 DLLVAAGYSG
+387 SG
-397 LNLSSVISWRY
+397 NSYVKVVWSGGTNGTTVQENGLINIEKSEGTSQANGVISVNASY
-408 TYNDGTKGKDV
+408 EVGGKAF
-419 VPVVWTIGDNCSYAS
+419 SA
-434 VSSEGQI
+434 
-441 TVDEGAG
+441 
-448 TAAENGSFTVTATNS
+448 TA
-463 ENNVSGQVKVN
+463 
-474 IARIDITDPEND
+474 
-486 DSIFNVGDDKKLE
+486 
-499 YVYKE
+499 
-504 GGNPVS
+504 
-510 IPEADAVVSTVSK
+510 
-523 PDNAEDYT
+523 
-531 TTGQFADGDIGKWEV
+531 
-546 KRTVNLA
+546 TVNLA
-553 AKRNGYGLVED
+553 RLEIINPSGEYYLGDNKVSPEYNYYIGGKKRNLSSTPQFTVDGMTYQEGNAF
-564 TRKFEVKDAKHKA
+564 T
-577 DIIET
+577 T
-582 AVGEYVFG
+582 
-590 GRDYACGEYNDYSIF
+590 
-605 KFQKNW
+605 
-611 IPEENESHT
+611 EENGEWKAKATVSVNSGS
-620 LTWYLDGKTSEDTG
+620 LATG
-634 FVGGTGETYGKLIH
+634 HSTFSVN
-648 IGTDEEGFILRGVY
+648 TDFYRMNIWCKNKVSGQNVTTVY
-662 VRKDKNGNEIET
+662 
-674 IVAEKS
+674 
-680 IPVISNVR
+680 P
-688 VDSDKLPRELKI
+688 
-700 GNTYTLGI
+700 GNTYDCSYYNASTGFYVDADRADYSWKYSVQWKILKSSSEKTSVSNDLFYNDQHTAKLYVDESEQGFSISAELTFYVENENKEVI
-708 KFDVGIAARNEDGT
+708 KRRYKGVANIGVVHGVEIVSPKTSVVIGNKYPLKAKVIETYLSNPYSNGKPEYATAEIEDGLT
-722 IQHEKTEKYTDNH
+722 TQKWSIDPSSGGFDSSGVAPWDVQVWQQNTTLSISVENSHLLWVGTGDNPKIYEASVPIEVLEKPITRFRVE
-735 DEGTEISWQG
+735 DEGKNQSTTITIDDMIKLTADLEIDG
-745 NINSNGNLIDG
+745 AEIKNSDHITWRCKKDGELRTDILPYSNNLNNTFKLEYDKKKWEFMSLQLSISQIEERKQNRNLI
-756 YRWNVTSL
+756 R
-764 YQSENEK
+764 
-771 EICGNV
+771 
-777 IAIAGAFEGSGGHH
+777 
-791 PKEYIQEA
+791 
-799 KITVNIIKPVV
+799 
-810 NIDINGADIAYT
+810 
-822 NETINMWAQVTVD
+822 
-835 GVKKDNLDVKWKCDT
+835 
-850 INWKANSTSDNNST
+850 
-864 VSIRFPYKG
+864 
-873 TYTVTADVIV
+873 
-883 EEMNFTE
+883 
-890 TKTLTINEHVYEA
+890 
-903 VIKARKPGTTTEITS
+903 
-918 AKSEETVEFYLEATV
+918 
-933 DGVAT
+933 
-938 DEYQVEWVSY
+938 
-948 CSNPEAERNK
+948 
-958 KTFKC
+958 
-963 TQNWNSSYPVSATVT
+963 
-978 FANDKKIYP
+978 
-987 NITFTIK
+987 

>member
-63 QETLDEIEDMIIDA
+63 QETLDEIEDLIIDA

-91 GTQITSDIDDSNTA
+91 GTQITSDIDDSNAA
-105 SKTFITCN
+105 SKTFIACN

-158 GTGDNSENQQTAD
+158 GTGDNSENQQTVD

-308 SIDPTTLKWEIVD
+308 SIDPTTLKWKIVD

-337 LTINDNATGTVTVI
+337 LTVNDNATGTVTVI
-351 VSAETSDGKQT
+351 VFAKTSDGKQT

-376 TVTGIYTDDKT
+376 TVTGIKTENVEIILGLDTEETVSYDLNDYIKWSEVYSDNTD
-387 DLLVAAGYSG
+387 SG
-397 LNLSSVISWRY
+397 NSYVKVVWSGGTNGTTVQENGLINIEKSESTSQANGVISVNASY
-408 TYNDGTKGKDV
+408 EVGGKAF
-419 VPVVWTIGDNCSYAS
+419 SA
-434 VSSEGQI
+434 
-441 TVDEGAG
+441 
-448 TAAENGSFTVTATNS
+448 TA
-463 ENNVSGQVKVN
+463 
-474 IARIDITDPEND
+474 
-486 DSIFNVGDDKKLE
+486 
-499 YVYKE
+499 
-504 GGNPVS
+504 
-510 IPEADAVVSTVSK
+510 
-523 PDNAEDYT
+523 
-531 TTGQFADGDIGKWEV
+531 
-546 KRTVNLA
+546 TVNLA
-553 AKRNGYGLVED
+553 RLEIINPSGEYYLGDNKVSPEYNYYIGGKKRNLSSTPQFTVDGMTYQEGNAFTTEENGEWKAKATVSVNSGSLATGHSTFSVNTDFYRMNIWCKNKVSGQNVTTVYPGNTYDCSYYNASTGFYVDADRADYSWKYSVQWKILKSSSEKTSVSNDLFYNDQHTAKLYVDESEQGFSISAELTFYVENENKEVIKRRYKGVANIGVVHGVEIVSPKTSVVIGNKYPLKAKVIETYLSNPYSNGKPEYATAEIEDGLTTPKWSIDPSSGGFDSSGVAPWDVQVWQQNTTLSISVENSHLLWVGTGDNPKIYEASVPIEVLEKPITRFRVED
-564 TRKFEVKDAKHKA
+564 EGKNQSTTITIDDMIKLTADLEIDGAEIKNSDHITWRCKKDGELRT
-577 DIIET
+577 DILPYSNNLNNT
-582 AVGEYVFG
+582 FKLEY
-590 GRDYACGEYNDYSIF
+590 D
-605 KFQKNW
+605 KK
-611 IPEENESHT
+611 
-620 LTWYLDGKTSEDTG
+620 KM
-634 FVGGTGETYGKLIH
+634 
-648 IGTDEEGFILRGVY
+648 GVY
-662 VRKDKNGNEIET
+662 VVTAVYKSDRGTET
-674 IVAEKS
+674 ES
-680 IPVISNVR
+680 EP
-688 VDSDKLPRELKI
+688 
-700 GNTYTLGI
+700 YTI
-708 KFDVGIAARNEDGT
+708 TV
-722 IQHEKTEKYTDNH
+722 TDN
-735 DEGTEISWQG
+735 
-745 NINSNGNLIDG
+745 
-756 YRWNVTSL
+756 
-764 YQSENEK
+764 
-771 EICGNV
+771 
-777 IAIAGAFEGSGGHH
+777 
-791 PKEYIQEA
+791 
-799 KITVNIIKPVV
+799 
-810 NIDINGADIAYT
+810 
-822 NETINMWAQVTVD
+822 
-835 GVKKDNLDVKWKCDT
+835 
-850 INWKANSTSDNNST
+850 
-864 VSIRFPYKG
+864 
-873 TYTVTADVIV
+873 
-883 EEMNFTE
+883 
-890 TKTLTINEHVYEA
+890 
-903 VIKARKPGTTTEITS
+903 
-918 AKSEETVEFYLEATV
+918 
-933 DGVAT
+933 
-938 DEYQVEWVSY
+938 
-948 CSNPEAERNK
+948 
-958 KTFKC
+958 
-963 TQNWNSSYPVSATVT
+963 
-978 FANDKKIYP
+978 
-987 NITFTIK
+987 

>member
-63 QETLDEIEDMIIDA
+63 QETLDEIEDLIIDA

-91 GTQITSDIDDSNTA
+91 GTQITSDIDDSNAA
-105 SKTFITCN
+105 SKTFIACN

-158 GTGDNSENQQTAD
+158 GTGDNSENQQTVD

-208 DSKELIARSVFA
+208 DSKESIARSVFA

-308 SIDPTTLKWEIVD
+308 SIDPTTLKWKIVD

-337 LTINDNATGTVTVI
+337 LTVNDNATGTVTVI
-351 VSAETSDGKQT
+351 VFAKTSDGKQT

-376 TVTGIYTDDKT
+376 TVTGIKTENVEIILGLDTEETVSYDLNDYIKWSEVYSDNTD
-387 DLLVAAGYSG
+387 SG
-397 LNLSSVISWRY
+397 NSYVKVVWSGGTNGTTVQENGLINIEKSEGTSQANGVISVNASY
-408 TYNDGTKGKDV
+408 EVGGKAF
-419 VPVVWTIGDNCSYAS
+419 SA
-434 VSSEGQI
+434 
-441 TVDEGAG
+441 
-448 TAAENGSFTVTATNS
+448 TA
-463 ENNVSGQVKVN
+463 
-474 IARIDITDPEND
+474 
-486 DSIFNVGDDKKLE
+486 
-499 YVYKE
+499 
-504 GGNPVS
+504 
-510 IPEADAVVSTVSK
+510 
-523 PDNAEDYT
+523 
-531 TTGQFADGDIGKWEV
+531 
-546 KRTVNLA
+546 TVNLA
-553 AKRNGYGLVED
+553 RLEIINPSGEYYLGDNKVSPEYNYYIGGKKRNLSSTPQFTVDGMTYQEGNAFTTEENGEWKAKATVSVNSGSLATGHSTFSVNTDFYRMNIWCKNKVSGQNVTTVYPGNTYDCSYYNASTGFYVDADRADYSWKYSVQWKILKSSSEKTSVSNDLFYNDQHTAKLYVDESEQGFSISAELTFYVENENKEVIKRRYKGVANIGVVHGVEIVSPKTSVVIGNKYPLKAKVIETYLSNPYSNGKPEYATAEIEDGLTTPKWSIDPSSGGFDSSGVAPWDVQVWQQNTTLSISVENSHLLWVGTGDNPKIYEASVPIEVLEKPITRFRVED
-564 TRKFEVKDAKHKA
+564 EGKNQSTTITIDDMIKLTADLEIDGAEIKNSDHITWRCKKDGELRT
-577 DIIET
+577 DILPYSNNLNNT
-582 AVGEYVFG
+582 FKLEY
-590 GRDYACGEYNDYSIF
+590 D
-605 KFQKNW
+605 KK
-611 IPEENESHT
+611 
-620 LTWYLDGKTSEDTG
+620 KM
-634 FVGGTGETYGKLIH
+634 
-648 IGTDEEGFILRGVY
+648 GVY
-662 VRKDKNGNEIET
+662 VVTAVYKSDRGTET
-674 IVAEKS
+674 ES
-680 IPVISNVR
+680 EP
-688 VDSDKLPRELKI
+688 
-700 GNTYTLGI
+700 YTI
-708 KFDVGIAARNEDGT
+708 TV
-722 IQHEKTEKYTDNH
+722 TDN
-735 DEGTEISWQG
+735 
-745 NINSNGNLIDG
+745 
-756 YRWNVTSL
+756 
-764 YQSENEK
+764 
-771 EICGNV
+771 
-777 IAIAGAFEGSGGHH
+777 
-791 PKEYIQEA
+791 
-799 KITVNIIKPVV
+799 
-810 NIDINGADIAYT
+810 
-822 NETINMWAQVTVD
+822 
-835 GVKKDNLDVKWKCDT
+835 
-850 INWKANSTSDNNST
+850 
-864 VSIRFPYKG
+864 
-873 TYTVTADVIV
+873 
-883 EEMNFTE
+883 
-890 TKTLTINEHVYEA
+890 
-903 VIKARKPGTTTEITS
+903 
-918 AKSEETVEFYLEATV
+918 
-933 DGVAT
+933 
-938 DEYQVEWVSY
+938 
-948 CSNPEAERNK
+948 
-958 KTFKC
+958 
-963 TQNWNSSYPVSATVT
+963 
-978 FANDKKIYP
+978 
-987 NITFTIK
+987 

>member
-63 QETLDEIEDMIIDA
+63 QETLDEIEDLIIDA

-91 GTQITSDIDDSNTA
+91 GTQITSDIDDSNAA
-105 SKTFITCN
+105 SKTFIACN

-146 KASSNT
+146 KASSST

-158 GTGDNSENQQTAD
+158 GAGDNSENQQTAD

-198 VSGGSSDKAK
+198 ASGGSSDKAK

-308 SIDPTTLKWEIVD
+308 SIDPTTLKWKIVD

-376 TVTGIYTDDKT
+376 TVTGIKTENVEIILGLDTEETVSYDLNDYIKWSEVYSDNTD
-387 DLLVAAGYSG
+387 SG
-397 LNLSSVISWRY
+397 NSYVKVVWSGGTNGTTVQENGLINIEKSEGTSQANGVISVNASY
-408 TYNDGTKGKDV
+408 EVGGKAF
-419 VPVVWTIGDNCSYAS
+419 SA
-434 VSSEGQI
+434 
-441 TVDEGAG
+441 
-448 TAAENGSFTVTATNS
+448 TA
-463 ENNVSGQVKVN
+463 
-474 IARIDITDPEND
+474 
-486 DSIFNVGDDKKLE
+486 
-499 YVYKE
+499 
-504 GGNPVS
+504 
-510 IPEADAVVSTVSK
+510 
-523 PDNAEDYT
+523 
-531 TTGQFADGDIGKWEV
+531 
-546 KRTVNLA
+546 TVNLA
-553 AKRNGYGLVED
+553 RLEIINPSGEYYLGDNKVSPEYNYYIGGKKRNLSSTPQFTVDGMTYQEGNAFTTEENGEWKAKATVSVNSGSLATGHSTFSVNTDFYRMNILCKNKVSGQNVTTVYPGNTYDCSYYNASTGFYVDADRADYSWKYSVQWKILKSSSEKTSVSNDLFYNDQHTAKLYVDESEQGFSISAELTFYVENENKEVIKRRYKGVANIGVVHGVEIVSPKTSVVIGNKYPLKAKVIETYLSNPYSNGKPEYATAEIEDGLTTPKWSIDPSSGGFDSSGVAPWDVQVWQQNTTLSISVENSHLLWVGTGDNPKIYEASVPIEVLEKPITRFRVED
-564 TRKFEVKDAKHKA
+564 EGKNQSTTITIDDMIKLTADLEIDGAEIKNSDHITWRCKKDGELRT
-577 DIIET
+577 DILPYSNNLNNT
-582 AVGEYVFG
+582 FKLEY
-590 GRDYACGEYNDYSIF
+590 D
-605 KFQKNW
+605 KK
-611 IPEENESHT
+611 
-620 LTWYLDGKTSEDTG
+620 KM
-634 FVGGTGETYGKLIH
+634 
-648 IGTDEEGFILRGVY
+648 GVY
-662 VRKDKNGNEIET
+662 VVTAVYKSDRGTET
-674 IVAEKS
+674 ES
-680 IPVISNVR
+680 EP
-688 VDSDKLPRELKI
+688 
-700 GNTYTLGI
+700 YTI
-708 KFDVGIAARNEDGT
+708 TV
-722 IQHEKTEKYTDNH
+722 TDN
-735 DEGTEISWQG
+735 
-745 NINSNGNLIDG
+745 
-756 YRWNVTSL
+756 
-764 YQSENEK
+764 
-771 EICGNV
+771 
-777 IAIAGAFEGSGGHH
+777 
-791 PKEYIQEA
+791 
-799 KITVNIIKPVV
+799 
-810 NIDINGADIAYT
+810 
-822 NETINMWAQVTVD
+822 
-835 GVKKDNLDVKWKCDT
+835 
-850 INWKANSTSDNNST
+850 
-864 VSIRFPYKG
+864 
-873 TYTVTADVIV
+873 
-883 EEMNFTE
+883 
-890 TKTLTINEHVYEA
+890 
-903 VIKARKPGTTTEITS
+903 
-918 AKSEETVEFYLEATV
+918 
-933 DGVAT
+933 
-938 DEYQVEWVSY
+938 
-948 CSNPEAERNK
+948 
-958 KTFKC
+958 
-963 TQNWNSSYPVSATVT
+963 
-978 FANDKKIYP
+978 
-987 NITFTIK
+987 

>member
-63 QETLDEIEDMIIDA
+63 QETLDEIEDLIIDA

-91 GTQITSDIDDSNTA
+91 GTQITSDIDDSNAA
-105 SKTFITCN
+105 SKTFIACN

-158 GTGDNSENQQTAD
+158 GTGDNSENQQTVD

-308 SIDPTTLKWEIVD
+308 SIDPTTLKWKIVD

-337 LTINDNATGTVTVI
+337 ITVNDNATGTVTVI
-351 VSAETSDGKQT
+351 VFAKTSDGKQT

-376 TVTGIYTDDKT
+376 TVTGIKTENVEIILGLDTEETVSYDLNDYIKWSEVYSDNTD
-387 DLLVAAGYSG
+387 SG
-397 LNLSSVISWRY
+397 NSYVKVVWSGGTNGTTVQENGLINIEKSEGTSQANGVISVNASY
-408 TYNDGTKGKDV
+408 EVGGKAF
-419 VPVVWTIGDNCSYAS
+419 SA
-434 VSSEGQI
+434 
-441 TVDEGAG
+441 
-448 TAAENGSFTVTATNS
+448 TA
-463 ENNVSGQVKVN
+463 
-474 IARIDITDPEND
+474 
-486 DSIFNVGDDKKLE
+486 
-499 YVYKE
+499 
-504 GGNPVS
+504 
-510 IPEADAVVSTVSK
+510 
-523 PDNAEDYT
+523 
-531 TTGQFADGDIGKWEV
+531 
-546 KRTVNLA
+546 TVNLA
-553 AKRNGYGLVED
+553 RLEIINPSGEYYLGDNKVSPEYNYYIGGKKRNLSSTPQFTVDGMTYQEGNAFTTEENGEWKAKATVSVNSGSLATGHSTFSVNTDFYRMNIWCKNKVSGQNVTTVYPGNTYDCSYYNASTGFYVDADRADYSWKYSVQWKILKSSSEKTSVSNDLFYNDQYTAKLYVDESEQGFSISAELTFYVENENKEVIKRRYKGVANIGVVHGVEIVSPKTSVVIGNKYPLKAKVIETYLSNPYSNGKPEYATAEIEDGLTTPKWSIDPSSGGFDSSGVAPWDVQVWQQNTTLSISVENSHLLWVGTGDNPKIYEASVPIEVLEKPITRFRVED
-564 TRKFEVKDAKHKA
+564 EGKNQSTTITIDDMIKLTADLEIDGAEIKNSDHITWRCKKDGELRT
-577 DIIET
+577 DILPYSNNLNNT
-582 AVGEYVFG
+582 FKLEY
-590 GRDYACGEYNDYSIF
+590 D
-605 KFQKNW
+605 KK
-611 IPEENESHT
+611 
-620 LTWYLDGKTSEDTG
+620 KM
-634 FVGGTGETYGKLIH
+634 
-648 IGTDEEGFILRGVY
+648 GVY
-662 VRKDKNGNEIET
+662 VVTAVYKSDRGTET
-674 IVAEKS
+674 ES
-680 IPVISNVR
+680 EP
-688 VDSDKLPRELKI
+688 
-700 GNTYTLGI
+700 YTI
-708 KFDVGIAARNEDGT
+708 TV
-722 IQHEKTEKYTDNH
+722 TDN
-735 DEGTEISWQG
+735 
-745 NINSNGNLIDG
+745 
-756 YRWNVTSL
+756 
-764 YQSENEK
+764 
-771 EICGNV
+771 
-777 IAIAGAFEGSGGHH
+777 
-791 PKEYIQEA
+791 
-799 KITVNIIKPVV
+799 
-810 NIDINGADIAYT
+810 
-822 NETINMWAQVTVD
+822 
-835 GVKKDNLDVKWKCDT
+835 
-850 INWKANSTSDNNST
+850 
-864 VSIRFPYKG
+864 
-873 TYTVTADVIV
+873 
-883 EEMNFTE
+883 
-890 TKTLTINEHVYEA
+890 
-903 VIKARKPGTTTEITS
+903 
-918 AKSEETVEFYLEATV
+918 
-933 DGVAT
+933 
-938 DEYQVEWVSY
+938 
-948 CSNPEAERNK
+948 
-958 KTFKC
+958 
-963 TQNWNSSYPVSATVT
+963 
-978 FANDKKIYP
+978 
-987 NITFTIK
+987 

>member
-63 QETLDEIEDMIIDA
+63 QETLDEIEDLIIDA

-91 GTQITSDIDDSNTA
+91 GTQITSDIDDSNAA
-105 SKTFITCN
+105 SKTFIACN

-158 GTGDNSENQQTAD
+158 GTGDNSENQQTVD

-308 SIDPTTLKWEIVD
+308 SIDPTTLKWKIVD

-337 LTINDNATGTVTVI
+337 LTVNDNATGTVTVI
-351 VSAETSDGKQT
+351 VFAKTSDGKQT

-376 TVTGIYTDDKT
+376 TVTGIKTENVEIILGLDTEETVSYNLNDYIKWSEVYSDNTD
-387 DLLVAAGYSG
+387 SG
-397 LNLSSVISWRY
+397 NSYVKVVWSGGTNGTTVQENGLINIEKSEGTSQANGVISVNASY
-408 TYNDGTKGKDV
+408 EVGGKAF
-419 VPVVWTIGDNCSYAS
+419 SA
-434 VSSEGQI
+434 
-441 TVDEGAG
+441 
-448 TAAENGSFTVTATNS
+448 TA
-463 ENNVSGQVKVN
+463 
-474 IARIDITDPEND
+474 
-486 DSIFNVGDDKKLE
+486 
-499 YVYKE
+499 
-504 GGNPVS
+504 
-510 IPEADAVVSTVSK
+510 
-523 PDNAEDYT
+523 
-531 TTGQFADGDIGKWEV
+531 
-546 KRTVNLA
+546 TVNLA
-553 AKRNGYGLVED
+553 RLEIINPSGEYYLGDNKVSPEYNYYIGGKKRNLSSTPQFTVDGMTYQEGNAFTTEENGEWKAKATVSVNSGSLATGHSTFSVNTDFYRMNIWCKNKVSGQNVTTVYPGNTYDCSYYNASTGFYVDADRADYSWKYSVQWKILKSSSEKTSVSNDLFYNDQHTAKLYVDESEQGFSISAELTFYVENENKEVIKRRYKGVANIGVVHGVEIVSPKTSVVIGNKYPLKAKVIETYLSNPYSNGKPEYATAEIEDGLTTPKWSIDPSSGGFDSSGVAPWDVQVWQQNTTLSISVENSHLLWVGTGDNPKIYEASVPIEVLEKPITRFRVED
-564 TRKFEVKDAKHKA
+564 EGKNQSTTITIDDMIKLTADLEIDGAEIKNSDHITWRCKKDGELRT
-577 DIIET
+577 DILPYSNNLNNT
-582 AVGEYVFG
+582 FKLEY
-590 GRDYACGEYNDYSIF
+590 D
-605 KFQKNW
+605 KK
-611 IPEENESHT
+611 
-620 LTWYLDGKTSEDTG
+620 KM
-634 FVGGTGETYGKLIH
+634 
-648 IGTDEEGFILRGVY
+648 GVY
-662 VRKDKNGNEIET
+662 VVTAVYKSDRGTET
-674 IVAEKS
+674 ES
-680 IPVISNVR
+680 EP
-688 VDSDKLPRELKI
+688 
-700 GNTYTLGI
+700 YTI
-708 KFDVGIAARNEDGT
+708 TV
-722 IQHEKTEKYTDNH
+722 TDN
-735 DEGTEISWQG
+735 
-745 NINSNGNLIDG
+745 
-756 YRWNVTSL
+756 
-764 YQSENEK
+764 
-771 EICGNV
+771 
-777 IAIAGAFEGSGGHH
+777 
-791 PKEYIQEA
+791 
-799 KITVNIIKPVV
+799 
-810 NIDINGADIAYT
+810 
-822 NETINMWAQVTVD
+822 
-835 GVKKDNLDVKWKCDT
+835 
-850 INWKANSTSDNNST
+850 
-864 VSIRFPYKG
+864 
-873 TYTVTADVIV
+873 
-883 EEMNFTE
+883 
-890 TKTLTINEHVYEA
+890 
-903 VIKARKPGTTTEITS
+903 
-918 AKSEETVEFYLEATV
+918 
-933 DGVAT
+933 
-938 DEYQVEWVSY
+938 
-948 CSNPEAERNK
+948 
-958 KTFKC
+958 
-963 TQNWNSSYPVSATVT
+963 
-978 FANDKKIYP
+978 
-987 NITFTIK
+987 

>member
-63 QETLDEIEDMIIDA
+63 QETLDEIEDLIIDA

-105 SKTFITCN
+105 SKTFIACN

-158 GTGDNSENQQTAD
+158 GTGDNSEDQQTAD

-351 VSAETSDGKQT
+351 VYAKTSDGKQT

-376 TVTGIYTDDKT
+376 TVTGIKTENVEIILGLDTEEAVSYDLNDYIKWSEVYSDNTD
-387 DLLVAAGYSG
+387 SG
-397 LNLSSVISWRY
+397 NSYVKVVWSGGTNGTTVQENGLINIEKSEGTSQANGVISVNASYEVGGKVFSATAVVNLARLEIINPSGEYYLGDNKVSPEYNYYIGGKKRNLSS
-408 TYNDGTKGKDV
+408 T
-419 VPVVWTIGDNCSYAS
+419 P
-434 VSSEGQI
+434 QF
-441 TVDEGAG
+441 TVDGMTYQEGNAF
-448 TAAENGSFTVTATNS
+448 TTEENGEWEAKATVSVNSGSLATGHSTFSVNTDFYRM
-463 ENNVSGQVKVN
+463 NIWCKNRVSGQNVTTVYPGNTYDCSYYNASTGFYVDADRADYSWKYSVQWKILKRSSENTSVSNDLFYNDQHTAKLYVDESEQGFSISAELTFYVENEDKEVIKRRYKGVANIGVVHGVEIVSPKTSVVIGNKYPLKAKVTETILSNPYSDGNPEYITEEVEDGLTTPKWVIDPSSGGFDTSGVNPWDVKVWQQN
-474 IARIDITDPEND
+474 TTLSISVENSDLLWVGTGDNPKIYKDSALIEVLEKPITRFRVEDKGKNQSTTITIDDVINLTADLEIDGAEIKNSDHITWRCKKDGELRTDILPYSNNLNNT
-486 DSIFNVGDDKKLE
+486 FKLE
-499 YVYKE
+499 YDK
-504 GGNPVS
+504 
-510 IPEADAVVSTVSK
+510 K
-523 PDNAEDYT
+523 
-531 TTGQFADGDIGKWEV
+531 
-546 KRTVNLA
+546 
-553 AKRNGYGLVED
+553 
-564 TRKFEVKDAKHKA
+564 
-577 DIIET
+577 
-582 AVGEYVFG
+582 
-590 GRDYACGEYNDYSIF
+590 
-605 KFQKNW
+605 
-611 IPEENESHT
+611 
-620 LTWYLDGKTSEDTG
+620 KT
-634 FVGGTGETYGKLIH
+634 
-648 IGTDEEGFILRGVY
+648 GVY
-662 VRKDKNGNEIET
+662 VVTAVYKSDRGTET
-674 IVAEKS
+674 ES
-680 IPVISNVR
+680 EP
-688 VDSDKLPRELKI
+688 
-700 GNTYTLGI
+700 YTI
-708 KFDVGIAARNEDGT
+708 TV
-722 IQHEKTEKYTDNH
+722 TDN
-735 DEGTEISWQG
+735 
-745 NINSNGNLIDG
+745 
-756 YRWNVTSL
+756 
-764 YQSENEK
+764 
-771 EICGNV
+771 
-777 IAIAGAFEGSGGHH
+777 
-791 PKEYIQEA
+791 
-799 KITVNIIKPVV
+799 
-810 NIDINGADIAYT
+810 
-822 NETINMWAQVTVD
+822 
-835 GVKKDNLDVKWKCDT
+835 
-850 INWKANSTSDNNST
+850 
-864 VSIRFPYKG
+864 
-873 TYTVTADVIV
+873 
-883 EEMNFTE
+883 
-890 TKTLTINEHVYEA
+890 
-903 VIKARKPGTTTEITS
+903 
-918 AKSEETVEFYLEATV
+918 
-933 DGVAT
+933 
-938 DEYQVEWVSY
+938 
-948 CSNPEAERNK
+948 
-958 KTFKC
+958 
-963 TQNWNSSYPVSATVT
+963 
-978 FANDKKIYP
+978 
-987 NITFTIK
+987 

>member
-63 QETLDEIEDMIIDA
+63 QETLDEIEDLIIDA

-91 GTQITSDIDDSNTA
+91 GTQITSDIDDSNAA
-105 SKTFITCN
+105 SKTFIACN

-158 GTGDNSENQQTAD
+158 GTGDNSENQQTVD

-308 SIDPTTLKWEIVD
+308 SIDPTTLKWKIVD

-337 LTINDNATGTVTVI
+337 LTVNDNATGTVTVI
-351 VSAETSDGKQT
+351 VFAKTSDGKQT

-376 TVTGIYTDDKT
+376 TVTGIKTENVEIILGLDTEETVSYDLNDYIKWSEVYSDNTD
-387 DLLVAAGYSG
+387 SG
-397 LNLSSVISWRY
+397 NSYVKVVWSGGTNGTTVQENGLINIEKSEGTSQANGVISVNASY
-408 TYNDGTKGKDV
+408 EVGGKAF
-419 VPVVWTIGDNCSYAS
+419 SA
-434 VSSEGQI
+434 
-441 TVDEGAG
+441 
-448 TAAENGSFTVTATNS
+448 TA
-463 ENNVSGQVKVN
+463 
-474 IARIDITDPEND
+474 
-486 DSIFNVGDDKKLE
+486 
-499 YVYKE
+499 
-504 GGNPVS
+504 
-510 IPEADAVVSTVSK
+510 
-523 PDNAEDYT
+523 
-531 TTGQFADGDIGKWEV
+531 
-546 KRTVNLA
+546 TVNLA
-553 AKRNGYGLVED
+553 RLEIINPSGEYYLGDNKVSPEYNYYIGGKKRNLSSTPQFTVDGMTYQEGNAFTTEENGEWKAKATVSVNSGSLATGHSTFSVNTDFYRMNIWCKNKVSGQNVTTVYPGNTYDCSYYNASTGFYVDADRADYSWKYSVQWKILKSSSEKTSVSNDLFYNDQHTAKLYVDESEQGFSISAELTFYVENENKEVIKRRYKGVANIGVVHGVEIVSPKTSVVIGNKYPLKAKVIETYLSNPYSNGKPEYATAEIEDGLTTPKWSIDPSSGGFDSSGVAPWDVQVWQKNTTLSISVENSHLLWVGTGDNPKIYEASVPIEVLEKPITRFRVED
-564 TRKFEVKDAKHKA
+564 EGKNQSTTITIDDMIKLTADLEIDGAEIKNSDHITWRCKKDGELRT
-577 DIIET
+577 DILPYSNNLNNT
-582 AVGEYVFG
+582 FKLEY
-590 GRDYACGEYNDYSIF
+590 D
-605 KFQKNW
+605 KK
-611 IPEENESHT
+611 
-620 LTWYLDGKTSEDTG
+620 KM
-634 FVGGTGETYGKLIH
+634 
-648 IGTDEEGFILRGVY
+648 GVY
-662 VRKDKNGNEIET
+662 VVTAVYKSDRGTET
-674 IVAEKS
+674 ES
-680 IPVISNVR
+680 EP
-688 VDSDKLPRELKI
+688 
-700 GNTYTLGI
+700 YTI
-708 KFDVGIAARNEDGT
+708 TV
-722 IQHEKTEKYTDNH
+722 TDN
-735 DEGTEISWQG
+735 
-745 NINSNGNLIDG
+745 
-756 YRWNVTSL
+756 
-764 YQSENEK
+764 
-771 EICGNV
+771 
-777 IAIAGAFEGSGGHH
+777 
-791 PKEYIQEA
+791 
-799 KITVNIIKPVV
+799 
-810 NIDINGADIAYT
+810 
-822 NETINMWAQVTVD
+822 
-835 GVKKDNLDVKWKCDT
+835 
-850 INWKANSTSDNNST
+850 
-864 VSIRFPYKG
+864 
-873 TYTVTADVIV
+873 
-883 EEMNFTE
+883 
-890 TKTLTINEHVYEA
+890 
-903 VIKARKPGTTTEITS
+903 
-918 AKSEETVEFYLEATV
+918 
-933 DGVAT
+933 
-938 DEYQVEWVSY
+938 
-948 CSNPEAERNK
+948 
-958 KTFKC
+958 
-963 TQNWNSSYPVSATVT
+963 
-978 FANDKKIYP
+978 
-987 NITFTIK
+987 

>member
-63 QETLDEIEDMIIDA
+63 QETLDEIEDLIIDA

-91 GTQITSDIDDSNTA
+91 GTQITSDIDDSNAA
-105 SKTFITCN
+105 SKTFIACN

-158 GTGDNSENQQTAD
+158 GTGDNSENQQTVD

-308 SIDPTTLKWEIVD
+308 SIDPTTLKWKIVD

-337 LTINDNATGTVTVI
+337 LTVNDNATGTVTVI
-351 VSAETSDGKQT
+351 VFAKTSDGKQT

-376 TVTGIYTDDKT
+376 TVTGIKTENVEIILGLDTEETVSYDLNDYIKWSEVYSDNTD
-387 DLLVAAGYSG
+387 SG
-397 LNLSSVISWRY
+397 NSYVKVVWSGGTNGTTVQENGLINIEKSEGTSQANGVISVNASY
-408 TYNDGTKGKDV
+408 EVGGKAF
-419 VPVVWTIGDNCSYAS
+419 SA
-434 VSSEGQI
+434 
-441 TVDEGAG
+441 
-448 TAAENGSFTVTATNS
+448 TA
-463 ENNVSGQVKVN
+463 
-474 IARIDITDPEND
+474 
-486 DSIFNVGDDKKLE
+486 
-499 YVYKE
+499 
-504 GGNPVS
+504 
-510 IPEADAVVSTVSK
+510 
-523 PDNAEDYT
+523 
-531 TTGQFADGDIGKWEV
+531 
-546 KRTVNLA
+546 TVNLA
-553 AKRNGYGLVED
+553 RLEIINPSGDYYLGDNKVSPEYNYYIGGKKRNLSSTPQFTVDGMTYQEGNAFTTEENGEWKAKATVSVNSGSLATGHSKFSVNTDFYRMNIWCKNKVSGQNVTTVYPGNTYDCSYYNASTGFYVDADRADYSWKYSVQWKILKSSSEKTSVSNDLFYNDQHTAKLYVDESEQGFSISAELTFYVENENKEVIKRRYKGVANIGVVHGVEIVSPKTSVVIGNKYPLKAKVIETYLSNPYSNGKPEYATAEIEDGLTTPKWSIDPSSGGFDSSGVAPWDVQVWQQNTTLSISVENSHLLWVGTGDNPKIYEASVPIEVLEKPITRFRVED
-564 TRKFEVKDAKHKA
+564 EGKNQSTTITIDDMIKLTADLEIDGAEIKNSDHITWRCKKDGELRT
-577 DIIET
+577 DILPYSNNLNNT
-582 AVGEYVFG
+582 FKLEY
-590 GRDYACGEYNDYSIF
+590 D
-605 KFQKNW
+605 KK
-611 IPEENESHT
+611 
-620 LTWYLDGKTSEDTG
+620 KM
-634 FVGGTGETYGKLIH
+634 
-648 IGTDEEGFILRGVY
+648 GVY
-662 VRKDKNGNEIET
+662 VVTAVYKSDRGTET
-674 IVAEKS
+674 ES
-680 IPVISNVR
+680 EP
-688 VDSDKLPRELKI
+688 
-700 GNTYTLGI
+700 YTI
-708 KFDVGIAARNEDGT
+708 TV
-722 IQHEKTEKYTDNH
+722 TDN
-735 DEGTEISWQG
+735 
-745 NINSNGNLIDG
+745 
-756 YRWNVTSL
+756 
-764 YQSENEK
+764 
-771 EICGNV
+771 
-777 IAIAGAFEGSGGHH
+777 
-791 PKEYIQEA
+791 
-799 KITVNIIKPVV
+799 
-810 NIDINGADIAYT
+810 
-822 NETINMWAQVTVD
+822 
-835 GVKKDNLDVKWKCDT
+835 
-850 INWKANSTSDNNST
+850 
-864 VSIRFPYKG
+864 
-873 TYTVTADVIV
+873 
-883 EEMNFTE
+883 
-890 TKTLTINEHVYEA
+890 
-903 VIKARKPGTTTEITS
+903 
-918 AKSEETVEFYLEATV
+918 
-933 DGVAT
+933 
-938 DEYQVEWVSY
+938 
-948 CSNPEAERNK
+948 
-958 KTFKC
+958 
-963 TQNWNSSYPVSATVT
+963 
-978 FANDKKIYP
+978 
-987 NITFTIK
+987 

>member
-63 QETLDEIEDMIIDA
+63 QETLDEIEDLIIDA

-105 SKTFITCN
+105 SKTFIACN

-152 EEENEN
+152 EEKNEN
-158 GTGDNSENQQTAD
+158 GTGDNSEDQQTAD

-351 VSAETSDGKQT
+351 VYAKTSDGKQT

-376 TVTGIYTDDKT
+376 TVTGIKTENVEIILGLDTEEAVSYDLNDYIKWSEVYSDNTD
-387 DLLVAAGYSG
+387 SG
-397 LNLSSVISWRY
+397 NSYVKVVWSGGTNGTTVQENGLINIEKSEGTSQANGVISVNASYEVGGKVFSATAVVNLARLEIINPSGEYYLGDNKVSPEYNYYIGGKKRNLSS
-408 TYNDGTKGKDV
+408 T
-419 VPVVWTIGDNCSYAS
+419 P
-434 VSSEGQI
+434 QF
-441 TVDEGAG
+441 TVDGMTYQEGNAF
-448 TAAENGSFTVTATNS
+448 TTEENGEWEAKATVSVNSGSLATGHSTFSVNTDFYRM
-463 ENNVSGQVKVN
+463 NIWCKNRVSGQNVTTVYPGNTYDCSYYNASTGFYVDADRADYSWKYSVQWKILKRSSENTSVSNDLFYNDQHTAKLYVDESEQGFSISAELTFYVENEDKEVIKRRYKGVANIGVVHGVEIVSPKTSVVIGNKYPLKAKVTETILSNPYSDGNPEYITEEVEDGLTTPKWVIDPSSGGFDTSGVNPWDVKVWQQN
-474 IARIDITDPEND
+474 TTLSISVENSDLLWVGTGDNPKIYKDSALIEVLEKPITRFRVEDKGKNQSTTITIDDVINLTADLEIDGAEIKNSDHITWRCKKDGELRTDILPYSNNLNNT
-486 DSIFNVGDDKKLE
+486 FKLE
-499 YVYKE
+499 YDK
-504 GGNPVS
+504 
-510 IPEADAVVSTVSK
+510 K
-523 PDNAEDYT
+523 
-531 TTGQFADGDIGKWEV
+531 
-546 KRTVNLA
+546 
-553 AKRNGYGLVED
+553 
-564 TRKFEVKDAKHKA
+564 
-577 DIIET
+577 
-582 AVGEYVFG
+582 
-590 GRDYACGEYNDYSIF
+590 
-605 KFQKNW
+605 
-611 IPEENESHT
+611 
-620 LTWYLDGKTSEDTG
+620 KT
-634 FVGGTGETYGKLIH
+634 
-648 IGTDEEGFILRGVY
+648 GVY
-662 VRKDKNGNEIET
+662 VVTAVYKSDRGTET
-674 IVAEKS
+674 ES
-680 IPVISNVR
+680 EP
-688 VDSDKLPRELKI
+688 
-700 GNTYTLGI
+700 YTI
-708 KFDVGIAARNEDGT
+708 TV
-722 IQHEKTEKYTDNH
+722 TDN
-735 DEGTEISWQG
+735 
-745 NINSNGNLIDG
+745 
-756 YRWNVTSL
+756 
-764 YQSENEK
+764 
-771 EICGNV
+771 
-777 IAIAGAFEGSGGHH
+777 
-791 PKEYIQEA
+791 
-799 KITVNIIKPVV
+799 
-810 NIDINGADIAYT
+810 
-822 NETINMWAQVTVD
+822 
-835 GVKKDNLDVKWKCDT
+835 
-850 INWKANSTSDNNST
+850 
-864 VSIRFPYKG
+864 
-873 TYTVTADVIV
+873 
-883 EEMNFTE
+883 
-890 TKTLTINEHVYEA
+890 
-903 VIKARKPGTTTEITS
+903 
-918 AKSEETVEFYLEATV
+918 
-933 DGVAT
+933 
-938 DEYQVEWVSY
+938 
-948 CSNPEAERNK
+948 
-958 KTFKC
+958 
-963 TQNWNSSYPVSATVT
+963 
-978 FANDKKIYP
+978 
-987 NITFTIK
+987 